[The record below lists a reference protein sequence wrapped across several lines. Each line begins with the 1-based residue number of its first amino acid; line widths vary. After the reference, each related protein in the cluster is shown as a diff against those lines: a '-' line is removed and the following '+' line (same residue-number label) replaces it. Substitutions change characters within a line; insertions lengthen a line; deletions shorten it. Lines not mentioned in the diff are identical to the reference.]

1 MLKLKL
7 YLILI
12 QSFAYTL
19 KINPKTLRYNSLNFS
34 LKGFHARFIRICY
47 PPPPQSAI
55 KHRTPNNEEIELPT
69 HITSNL
75 KKELRDYQKQAIY
88 SYLEKRQ
95 FNPTQKHFMF
105 EMATGSGKTLVM
117 AGLILECYKQGY
129 QNFIFFVNSASILEK
144 TKLNFIDSASS
155 KYLFSENINI
165 NDENTEIKSINNLNE
180 SHNNAINIYFSTIQG
195 LFSLFTRAKENAI
208 TLEDL
213 KDQKLVFLAD
223 EAHHLNTE
231 TKKKLNDSE
240 ASEKRNWESVVKLA
254 LEQNK
259 DNLLLEFSATI
270 PNEKSVK
277 EKYENLK
284 AFTYTLKEF
293 SEDKFCKNIYSLS
306 YENKELE
313 TRFLGACVSSLYKEL
328 LAQHHNIENF
338 KPCILFK
345 SERIE
350 ESRKNQERFN
360 TFLENLNPLDLENFF
375 NHSRN
380 AFFKAA
386 KSFFDEKNYAPNLV
400 ALLQNKFKES
410 VQINTNNE
418 KELEKGMLLL
428 NSLED
433 RDNPKRV
440 IFSVDKLN
448 EGWDVLNLFDIVRL
462 KNKANQKDTIK
473 DAQLIGRGARYYPFS
488 YNDFKPS
495 CIEFYQRKFDLFNP
509 LSALERLDYHAI
521 YDSEFIAKL
530 KKELQELGLGFIE
543 KEKEKT
549 TIPLTPTKRF
559 KCYYASN
566 TKDKKK
572 NLFNMDYSDPV
583 EVKLKSLHVP
593 LFAFGVREKKVD
605 FKEENKGDRT
615 YYMTHAL
622 NKIPLNYF
630 LKALNLKNLDFKT
643 LKKAFKKHAF
653 NNKVGFIEQYI
664 SPLKTNFHK
673 NQKFDDNKTLLK
685 LAVYVIENLK
695 DTLLKEQNEP
705 SVSALELK
713 EFETHNKSLSTSEW
727 EKDVPPYEWL
737 LFKDMRK
744 LDSDLEREF
753 LGFIND
759 HKELLNKKFKEW
771 CVLRNDHFTELKVF
785 CNIEGPFY
793 AQGFEPDFILFAQTH
808 EDGFLGFTCYMEA
821 KGEHLEPSNAWKKEF
836 LGMLENATLKS
847 HNKKL
852 HLKGLPFFTLHNRE
866 VNDEFQT
873 AFHQTFKDKEC

>member
-1 MLKLKL
+1 
-7 YLILI
+7 
-12 QSFAYTL
+12 
-19 KINPKTLRYNSLNFS
+19 
-34 LKGFHARFIRICY
+34 
-47 PPPPQSAI
+47 
-55 KHRTPNNEEIELPT
+55 
-69 HITSNL
+69 
-75 KKELRDYQKQAIY
+75 
-88 SYLEKRQ
+88 
-95 FNPTQKHFMF
+95 MF

-129 QNFIFFVNSASILEK
+129 QNFIFFVNSTSILEK
-144 TKLNFIDSASS
+144 TKLNFTDSVSS

-180 SHNNAINIYFSTIQG
+180 SHENAINIYFSTIQG
-195 LFSLFTRAKENAI
+195 LFSLFTKAKENAI

-240 ASEKRNWESVVKLA
+240 ASEKCSWESVVKLA
-254 LEQNK
+254 PEQNK

-277 EKYENLK
+277 DKYENLK
-284 AFTYTLKEF
+284 VITYTLKEF

-350 ESRKNQERFN
+350 DSKENQERFN
-360 TFLENLNPLDLENFF
+360 AFLDNLSPLDLENFF
-375 NHSRN
+375 NDSRN
-380 AFFKAA
+380 AFFKDA
-386 KSFFDEKNYAPNLV
+386 KNFFDKNNYTPNLT
-400 ALLQNKFKES
+400 AFLQTKFKKS
-410 VQINTNNE
+410 TQINTNNE

-440 IFSVDKLN
+440 VFSVDKLN

-462 KNKANQKDTIK
+462 KNKASRKDTTK
-473 DAQLIGRGARYYPFS
+473 EAQLIGRGARYYPFG

-495 CIEFYQRKFDLFNP
+495 RIEFYQRKFDFSNP
-509 LSALERLDYHAI
+509 LSALERLDYHAV
-521 YDSEFIAKL
+521 YDSEFIVQL
-530 KKELQELGLGFIE
+530 KKELQDLGLGLI
-543 KEKEKT
+543 EKEKT

-566 TKDKKK
+566 TKDKNK
-572 NLFNMDYSDPV
+572 NLFNKDYTDPV
-583 EVKLKSLHVP
+583 KVKLQSLHVP
-593 LFAFGVREKKVD
+593 LFGFIVREKKVD
-605 FKEENKGDRT
+605 FKEENKGDTT
-615 YYMTHAL
+615 YYIPHTL
-622 NKIPLNYF
+622 DKIPINYF

-653 NNKVGFIEQYI
+653 NNKVEFIKEYI
-664 SPLKTNFHK
+664 FPLKTNFHK
-673 NQKFDDNKTLLK
+673 NQKFDNNKTLLE
-685 LAVYVIENLK
+685 LAVHIIENLK
-695 DTLLKEQNEP
+695 DTLLKEQDKY
-705 SVSALELK
+705 SVSELELK
-713 EFETHNKSLSTSEW
+713 EFETHNRSLSANEL
-727 EKDVPPYEWL
+727 EKDIPSYEWL

-744 LDSDLEREF
+744 LDSDLERDF
-753 LGFIND
+753 LDFIND
-759 HKELLNKKFKEW
+759 NKEVLDKKFKEW

-785 CNIEGPFY
+785 CNIEDSPFY

-808 EDGFLGFTCYMEA
+808 SDEFLGFTCYMEA
-821 KGEHLEPSNAWKKEF
+821 KGEHLEHFSTWKEEF
-836 LGMLENATLKS
+836 LKMLENAELKS
-847 HNKKL
+847 RNKKL
-852 HLKGLPFFTLHNRE
+852 DLKGLPFFTLHNGVVGV
-866 VNDEFQT
+866 VNEKFYT
-873 AFHQTFKDKEC
+873 AFNQIFED

>member
-1 MLKLKL
+1 MKD
-7 YLILI
+7 
-12 QSFAYTL
+12 
-19 KINPKTLRYNSLNFS
+19 
-34 LKGFHARFIRICY
+34 HA
-47 PPPPQSAI
+47 
-55 KHRTPNNEEIELPT
+55 PNNAPNNKEIDLPT

-88 SYLEKRQ
+88 NYLEKRQ
-95 FNPTQKHFMF
+95 SNPTQKHFMF

-129 QNFIFFVNSASILEK
+129 QNFIFFVNSVSILEK
-144 TKLNFIDSASS
+144 TKLNFTDSASS

-165 NDENTEIKSINNLNE
+165 NDENIEIKSINNLNE

-231 TKKKLNDSE
+231 TKKKLSDAES
-240 ASEKRNWESVVKLA
+240 SEKRNWESVVKLA

-270 PNEKSVK
+270 PKEKSVK
-277 EKYENLK
+277 DKYENLK
-284 AFTYTLKEF
+284 VVTYTLKEF

-350 ESRKNQERFN
+350 ESKKNQERFN
-360 TFLENLNPLDLENFF
+360 AFLENLSPLDLENFF
-375 NHSRN
+375 NYSRN
-380 AFFKAA
+380 AFFKDA
-386 KSFFDEKNYAPNLV
+386 KNFFDERNYTPNLV
-400 ALLQNKFKES
+400 AFLQTKFKKS
-410 VQINTNNE
+410 AQINTNNE

-462 KNKANQKDTIK
+462 KNKASQKDTTK

-488 YNDFKPS
+488 YKDFKPS
-495 CIEFYQRKFDLFNP
+495 RIEFYQRKFDLFNP
-509 LSALERLDYHAI
+509 LSALERLDYHAV

-530 KKELQELGLGFIE
+530 NNELQDLGLGFVNE
-543 KEKEKT
+543 KQ

-566 TKDKKK
+566 KREKNN
-572 NLFNMDYSDPV
+572 NLFNKDYSDPV
-583 EVKLKSLHVP
+583 EATLKSLHVP
-593 LFAFGVREKKVD
+593 LFGFNVREKKVD
-605 FKEENKGDRT
+605 FKEENKGDKT
-615 YYMTHAL
+615 YYIPHTL
-622 NKIPLNYF
+622 DKIPINYF

-653 NNKVGFIEQYI
+653 NNKVGFIERYI
-664 SPLKTNFHK
+664 SSLKTNFHK
-673 NQKFDDNKTLLK
+673 NQKFDDNEILLK
-685 LAVYVIENLK
+685 LAVYIIGNLK
-695 DTLLKEQNEP
+695 DTLLKEQDKYE
-705 SVSALELK
+705 VSALELK
-713 EFETHNKSLSTSEW
+713 EFETHNKSLSASEW
-727 EKDVPPYEWL
+727 EKDIPFYEWL

-744 LDSDLEREF
+744 LDSDLERKF
-753 LGFIND
+753 LVFIND
-759 HKELLNKKFKEW
+759 HKEVLDKKFKEW
-771 CVLRNDHFTELKVF
+771 CVLRNDHFAELKIF
-785 CNIEGPFY
+785 CDIEGPFY

-808 EDGFLGFTCYMEA
+808 EDEFLGFTCYMEA
-821 KGEHLEPSNAWKKEF
+821 KGEHLEPSSAWKKEF
-836 LGMLENATLKS
+836 LEMLENATLKS

-852 HLKGLPFFTLHNRE
+852 HLKGLPFFTLHNKG
-866 VNDEFQT
+866 VNSEFAT
-873 AFHQTFKDKEC
+873 AFNQIF

>member
-1 MLKLKL
+1 
-7 YLILI
+7 
-12 QSFAYTL
+12 
-19 KINPKTLRYNSLNFS
+19 
-34 LKGFHARFIRICY
+34 
-47 PPPPQSAI
+47 
-55 KHRTPNNEEIELPT
+55 
-69 HITSNL
+69 
-75 KKELRDYQKQAIY
+75 
-88 SYLEKRQ
+88 
-95 FNPTQKHFMF
+95 MF

-129 QNFIFFVNSASILEK
+129 QNFIFFVNSTSILEK

-155 KYLFSENINI
+155 KYLFSENIHI

-180 SHNNAINIYFSTIQG
+180 SHNGAINIYFSTIQG

-259 DNLLLEFSATI
+259 DNLLLEFS
-270 PNEKSVK
+270 
-277 EKYENLK
+277 
-284 AFTYTLKEF
+284 
-293 SEDKFCKNIYSLS
+293 EDKFCKNIYSLS

-350 ESRKNQERFN
+350 DSKENQERFN
-360 TFLENLNPLDLENFF
+360 AFLENLSPLDLENFF
-375 NHSRN
+375 NHSHN
-380 AFFKAA
+380 AFFKDA
-386 KSFFDEKNYAPNLV
+386 KNFFDKQHYTPNLT
-400 ALLQNKFKES
+400 AFLQTKFKKS
-410 VQINTNNE
+410 TQINTNNE
-418 KELEKGMLLL
+418 KELEKGMPLL

-433 RDNPKRV
+433 RENPKRV

-462 KNKANQKDTIK
+462 KNKANQKDITK

-495 CIEFYQRKFDLFNP
+495 YIEFYQRKFDFSNP
-509 LSALERLDYHAI
+509 LSALERLDYHAV

-530 KKELQELGLGFIE
+530 NNELQDLGLGFVNE
-543 KEKEKT
+543 KQ

-566 TKDKKK
+566 TKDKNK
-572 NLFNMDYSDPV
+572 NLFNKDYTDS
-583 EVKLKSLHVP
+583 VKAKLQSLHVP
-593 LFAFGVREKKVD
+593 LFGFIVREKKVD

-615 YYMTHAL
+615 YYIPHTL
-622 NKIPLNYF
+622 NKIPINYF

-643 LKKAFKKHAF
+643 LKKAFKKHPF

-664 SPLKTNFHK
+664 SHLKTNFHK
-673 NQKFDDNKTLLK
+673 NQKFDDNKILLK
-685 LAVYVIENLK
+685 LAVYIIENLK
-695 DTLLKEQNEP
+695 DTLLKEQDKYE
-705 SVSALELK
+705 VSALELK
-713 EFETHNKSLSTSEW
+713 EFETHNKSLSASEW
-727 EKDVPPYEWL
+727 EKDIPFYEWL

-753 LGFIND
+753 LVFIND
-759 HKELLNKKFKEW
+759 RKEVLDRKFKEW

-785 CNIEGPFY
+785 CDIEGPYY

-808 EDGFLGFTCYMEA
+808 SDEFLGFTCYMEA

-836 LGMLENATLKS
+836 LEMLENAMLKS

-852 HLKGLPFFTLHNRE
+852 HLKGLPFFTLHNNKA
-866 VNDEFQT
+866 VNGEFAT
-873 AFHQTFKDKEC
+873 AFDQIFKD

>member
-1 MLKLKL
+1 
-7 YLILI
+7 
-12 QSFAYTL
+12 
-19 KINPKTLRYNSLNFS
+19 
-34 LKGFHARFIRICY
+34 
-47 PPPPQSAI
+47 AI
-55 KHRTPNNEEIELPT
+55 KHHAPNNAPNNEEIELPT

-75 KKELRDYQKQAIY
+75 KKELRDYQKQAIDN
-88 SYLEKRQ
+88 YLEKRQ
-95 FNPTQKHFMF
+95 SHPTQKHFMF

-129 QNFIFFVNSASILEK
+129 QNFIFFVNSTSILEK
-144 TKLNFIDSASS
+144 TKLNFTDSVSS

-165 NDENTEIKSINNLNE
+165 NDKNIEIKSINNLNE
-180 SHNNAINIYFSTIQG
+180 SHNGAINIYFSTIQG

-240 ASEKRNWESVVKLA
+240 ASEKCNWESVVKLA

-270 PNEKSVK
+270 PKEKSVE
-277 EKYENLK
+277 EKYKNLK
-284 AFTYTLKEF
+284 VATYTLKEF

-350 ESRKNQERFN
+350 DSKENQERFN
-360 TFLENLNPLDLENFF
+360 AFLENLSPLDLENFF
-375 NHSRN
+375 NYSRN
-380 AFFKAA
+380 AFFKDA
-386 KSFFDEKNYAPNLV
+386 KNFFDKQKYTPNLV
-400 ALLQNKFKES
+400 AFLQTKFKKS
-410 VQINTNNE
+410 TQINTNNE

-440 IFSVDKLN
+440 IFSVNKLN

-462 KNKANQKDTIK
+462 KNKASQKDTIK

-495 CIEFYQRKFDLFNP
+495 RIEFYQRKFDFSNP
-509 LSALERLDYHAI
+509 LSALERLDYHAV
-521 YDSEFIAKL
+521 YDSEFIAQL
-530 KKELQELGLGFIE
+530 KEELQNSGLGFVDE
-543 KEKEKT
+543 KQ

-566 TKDKKK
+566 KREKNN
-572 NLFNMDYSDPV
+572 NLFNKDYSGPV
-583 EVKLKSLHVP
+583 EATLKSLHVP
-593 LFAFGVREKKVD
+593 LFAFNVREKKVD
-605 FKEENKGDRT
+605 FKEENKGDTT
-615 YYMTHAL
+615 YYIPHTL
-622 NKIPLNYF
+622 DKIPINYF

-653 NNKVGFIEQYI
+653 NNKVEFIKQYI

-673 NQKFDDNKTLLK
+673 NQKFDNNEILLK
-685 LAVYVIENLK
+685 LAVYIIENLK
-695 DTLLKEQNEP
+695 DTLLKEQDKYE
-705 SVSALELK
+705 VSALELK
-713 EFETHNKSLSTSEW
+713 EFETHNKSLSASEW
-727 EKDVPPYEWL
+727 EKDIPFYEWL

-753 LGFIND
+753 LDFINKN
-759 HKELLNKKFKEW
+759 KELLDKKFKEW
-771 CVLRNDHFTELKVF
+771 CVLRNDHFAELKVF

-808 EDGFLGFTCYMEA
+808 EDEFLGFTCYMEA

-836 LGMLENATLKS
+836 LEMLENATLKS
-847 HNKKL
+847 YNKKL
-852 HLKGLPFFTLHNRE
+852 HLKGLPFFTLHNRV
-866 VNDEFQT
+866 VNGDFET

>member
-1 MLKLKL
+1 M
-7 YLILI
+7 
-12 QSFAYTL
+12 TG
-19 KINPKTLRYNSLNFS
+19 NLR
-34 LKGFHARFIRICY
+34 
-47 PPPPQSAI
+47 
-55 KHRTPNNEEIELPT
+55 
-69 HITSNL
+69 
-75 KKELRDYQKQAIY
+75 KELRDYQKKAIY
-88 SYLEKRQ
+88 NYLEKRQ
-95 FNPTQKHFMF
+95 SHPTQKHFMF

-129 QNFIFFVNSASILEK
+129 QNFIFFVNSTSILEK
-144 TKLNFIDSASS
+144 TKLNFTDSASS

-180 SHNNAINIYFSTIQG
+180 SHNSAINIYFSTIQG
-195 LFSLFTRAKENAI
+195 LFSLFTKAKENAI

-231 TKKKLNDSE
+231 TKKKLNDNE

-270 PNEKSVK
+270 PKEKSVE
-277 EKYENLK
+277 EKYKNLK
-284 AFTYTLKEF
+284 VATYTLKEF

-350 ESRKNQERFN
+350 ESKKNQERFN
-360 TFLENLNPLDLENFF
+360 AFLENLSPLDLENFF
-375 NHSRN
+375 HYSRN

-386 KSFFDEKNYAPNLV
+386 KNFFDKQKYTPNLV
-400 ALLQNKFKES
+400 AFLQTKFKKS
-410 VQINTNNE
+410 TQINTNNE
-418 KELEKGMLLL
+418 KELEKSMLLL

-462 KNKANQKDTIK
+462 KNKASQKDTTK

-488 YNDFKPS
+488 YNDSKPS
-495 CIEFYQRKFDLFNP
+495 CIEFYQRKFDLSNP
-509 LSALERLDYHAI
+509 LSSLERLDYHAI

-530 KKELQELGLGFIE
+530 KEELRELGLEFI
-543 KEKEKT
+543 EKEKT

-566 TKDKKK
+566 TKDKNK
-572 NLFNMDYSDPV
+572 NLFNKDYTNPV
-583 EVKLKSLHVP
+583 IVTLQSLHVP
-593 LFAFGVREKKVD
+593 LFGFIVREKKVD
-605 FKEENKGDRT
+605 FKEENKGDTT
-615 YYMTHAL
+615 YFKPHTL
-622 NKIPLNYF
+622 NKIPINYF

-653 NNKVGFIEQYI
+653 NNKVEFIKEYI

-673 NQKFDDNKTLLK
+673 SQKFDNNEILLK
-685 LAVYVIENLK
+685 LAVYIIGNLK
-695 DTLLKEQNEP
+695 DTLLKEQDKP

-713 EFETHNKSLSTSEW
+713 EFETHNKSLSASEW
-727 EKDVPPYEWL
+727 EKNIPFYEWL

-744 LDSDLEREF
+744 LDSDLERKF

-759 HKELLNKKFKEW
+759 HKEVLDKKFKEW
-771 CVLRNDHFTELKVF
+771 CVLRNDHFAELKVF
-785 CNIEGPFY
+785 CNIEDSPYY

-808 EDGFLGFTCYMEA
+808 SDEFLGFTCYMEA
-821 KGEHLEPSNAWKKEF
+821 KGEHLEPSNAWKEEF
-836 LGMLENATLKS
+836 LEMLENADLKS
-847 HNKKL
+847 RNKKL
-852 HLKGLPFFTLHNRE
+852 HLKGLPFFTFTNNNRTL
-866 VNDEFQT
+866 NAEFVE

>member
-1 MLKLKL
+1 MHSRL
-7 YLILI
+7 
-12 QSFAYTL
+12 
-19 KINPKTLRYNSLNFS
+19 
-34 LKGFHARFIRICY
+34 
-47 PPPPQSAI
+47 PPPQSA
-55 KHRTPNNEEIELPT
+55 KKSHTPNNTPNHGGIELPT

-75 KKELRDYQKQAIY
+75 KKELRDYQKKAIRH
-88 SYLEKRQ
+88 YLERRQ
-95 FNPTQKHFMF
+95 SNPTQKHFMF

-129 QNFIFFVNSASILEK
+129 QNFIFFVNSTSILEK
-144 TKLNFIDSASS
+144 TKLNFTDSVSS

-165 NDENTEIKSINNLNE
+165 NDENTEIKSINNLSE

-195 LFSLFTRAKENAI
+195 LFSLFTKAKENAI

-231 TKKKLNDSE
+231 TKKKLSGAE
-240 ASEKRNWESVVKLA
+240 FSEKRNWESVVKLA

-277 EKYENLK
+277 DKYENLK
-284 AFTYTLKEF
+284 VITYTLKEF

-350 ESRKNQERFN
+350 DSKQNQEHFN
-360 TFLENLNPLDLENFF
+360 AFLDNLSPSDLENFF
-375 NHSRN
+375 NDSRN

-386 KSFFDEKNYAPNLV
+386 KNFFDKQNYTANLV
-400 ALLQNKFKES
+400 EFLQTKFKKS
-410 VQINTNNE
+410 TQINTNNE

-433 RDNPKRV
+433 RDNSKRV
-440 IFSVDKLN
+440 VFSVDKLN

-462 KNKANQKDTIK
+462 KNKASQKDTTK
-473 DAQLIGRGARYYPFS
+473 EAQLIGRGARYYPFS

-495 CIEFYQRKFDLFNP
+495 RIEFYQRKFDLFNP

-521 YDSEFIAKL
+521 YDSEFITQLNNDL
-530 KKELQELGLGFIE
+530 KKIGLGFVNE
-543 KEKEKT
+543 NKEKQ

-566 TKDKKK
+566 TKDKNK
-572 NLFNMDYSDPV
+572 NLFNKDYTDPIK
-583 EVKLKSLHVP
+583 VKLQSLHVP
-593 LFAFGVREKKVD
+593 LFGFIVHEKKVD
-605 FKEENKGDRT
+605 FKEENKSDKT
-615 YYMTHAL
+615 YYKPHTL
-622 NKIPLNYF
+622 DKIPINYF

-673 NQKFDDNKTLLK
+673 NQKFDDNKILLK
-685 LAVYVIENLK
+685 LAVYIIENLK
-695 DTLLKEQNEP
+695 DTLLKEQDKY
-705 SVSALELK
+705 SVSELELK
-713 EFETHNKSLSTSEW
+713 EFETHNKSLSASEL
-727 EKDVPPYEWL
+727 EKNIPSYEWL

-744 LDSDLEREF
+744 LDSELERAF
-753 LGFIND
+753 LNFINN
-759 HKELLNKKFKEW
+759 HKEVLDKKFKEW

-785 CNIEGPFY
+785 CGIKDSPYY

-808 EDGFLGFTCYMEA
+808 SDEFLGFTCYMEA

-836 LGMLENATLKS
+836 LEMLENADLKS
-847 HNKKL
+847 RNKKL
-852 HLKGLPFFTLHNRE
+852 DLKGLPFFTLNNSV
-866 VNDEFQT
+866 VNEKFNT
-873 AFHQTFKDKEC
+873 AFNQIFKDQEC

>member
-1 MLKLKL
+1 M
-7 YLILI
+7 
-12 QSFAYTL
+12 
-19 KINPKTLRYNSLNFS
+19 
-34 LKGFHARFIRICY
+34 
-47 PPPPQSAI
+47 
-55 KHRTPNNEEIELPT
+55 
-69 HITSNL
+69 TSNL
-75 KKELRDYQKQAIY
+75 KKELRDYQKQAIDN
-88 SYLEKRQ
+88 YLEKRQ
-95 FNPTQKHFMF
+95 FNPDQKHFMF

-129 QNFIFFVNSASILEK
+129 QNFIFFVNSTSILEK
-144 TKLNFIDSASS
+144 TKLNFTDSASS

-270 PNEKSVK
+270 PKEKSVE
-277 EKYENLK
+277 EKYKNLK

-350 ESRKNQERFN
+350 ESKKNQERFN
-360 TFLENLNPLDLENFF
+360 AFLEHLSPLDLENFF
-375 NHSRN
+375 HYSRN

-386 KSFFDEKNYAPNLV
+386 KNFFDEKNYTANLV
-400 ALLQNKFKES
+400 AFLQTKFKKS
-410 VQINTNNE
+410 TQINTNNE

-462 KNKANQKDTIK
+462 KNKASQKDTTK

-495 CIEFYQRKFDLFNP
+495 CIEFYQCKFDLANP
-509 LSALERLDYHAI
+509 LSALERLDYHAV

-530 KKELQELGLGFIE
+530 KKELQDLGLGLI
-543 KEKEKT
+543 EKEKT

-583 EVKLKSLHVP
+583 EATLQSLHVH
-593 LFAFGVREKKVD
+593 LFAFDVREKKVD

-615 YYMTHAL
+615 YYIPHTL
-622 NKIPLNYF
+622 DKIPLNYF

-653 NNKVGFIEQYI
+653 NNKVEFIERYV
-664 SPLKTNFHK
+664 SSLKTNFHK
-673 NQKFDDNKTLLK
+673 SQKFDDNEILLK
-685 LAVYVIENLK
+685 LAVYIIENLK
-695 DTLLKEQNEP
+695 NTLLKEQDKYD
-705 SVSALELK
+705 VSALELK
-713 EFETHNKSLSTSEW
+713 EFETHNKSLSASEW
-727 EKDVPPYEWL
+727 EKNIPPYEWL

-744 LDSDLEREF
+744 LDSDLERDF
-753 LGFIND
+753 LDFINKN
-759 HKELLNKKFKEW
+759 KELLDKKFKEW
-771 CVLRNDHFTELKVF
+771 CVLRNDHFAELKVF
-785 CNIEGPFY
+785 CNIENSPYY

-836 LGMLENATLKS
+836 LEMLENAALKS

-852 HLKGLPFFTLHNRE
+852 HLKGLPFFTFTNNNRRL
-866 VNDEFQT
+866 NAEFVE
-873 AFHQTFKDKEC
+873 AFDQIFKDKEC

>member
-1 MLKLKL
+1 M
-7 YLILI
+7 
-12 QSFAYTL
+12 
-19 KINPKTLRYNSLNFS
+19 
-34 LKGFHARFIRICY
+34 KGFHARFIHSRL

-55 KHRTPNNEEIELPT
+55 KDRTPNNAPNTPNNGGIELPT

-75 KKELRDYQKQAIY
+75 KNELRDYQKQAIHH
-88 SYLEKRQ
+88 YLEKRQ
-95 FNPTQKHFMF
+95 SNPTQKHFMF

-129 QNFIFFVNSASILEK
+129 QNFIFFVNSTSILEK

-155 KYLFSENINI
+155 KYLFSENIHI

-180 SHNNAINIYFSTIQG
+180 SHNGAINIYFSTIQG

-259 DNLLLEFSATI
+259 DNLLLEFS
-270 PNEKSVK
+270 
-277 EKYENLK
+277 
-284 AFTYTLKEF
+284 
-293 SEDKFCKNIYSLS
+293 EDKFCKNIYSLS

-350 ESRKNQERFN
+350 DSKENQERFN
-360 TFLENLNPLDLENFF
+360 AFLENLSPLDLENFF
-375 NHSRN
+375 NHSHN
-380 AFFKAA
+380 AFFKDA
-386 KSFFDEKNYAPNLV
+386 KNFFDKQHYTPNLT
-400 ALLQNKFKES
+400 AFLQTKFKKS
-410 VQINTNNE
+410 TQINTNNE
-418 KELEKGMLLL
+418 KELEKGMPLL

-433 RDNPKRV
+433 RENPKRV

-462 KNKANQKDTIK
+462 KNKANQKDITK

-495 CIEFYQRKFDLFNP
+495 YIEFYQRKFDFSNP
-509 LSALERLDYHAI
+509 LSALERLDYHAV

-530 KKELQELGLGFIE
+530 NNELQDLGLGFVNE
-543 KEKEKT
+543 KQ

-566 TKDKKK
+566 TKDKNK
-572 NLFNMDYSDPV
+572 NLFNKDYTDS
-583 EVKLKSLHVP
+583 VKAKLQSLHVP
-593 LFAFGVREKKVD
+593 LFGFIVREKKVD

-615 YYMTHAL
+615 YYIPHTL
-622 NKIPLNYF
+622 NKIPINYF

-643 LKKAFKKHAF
+643 LKKAFKKHPF

-664 SPLKTNFHK
+664 SHLKTNFHK
-673 NQKFDDNKTLLK
+673 NQKFDDNKILLK
-685 LAVYVIENLK
+685 LAVYIIENLK
-695 DTLLKEQNEP
+695 DTLLKEQDKYE
-705 SVSALELK
+705 VSALELK
-713 EFETHNKSLSTSEW
+713 EFETHNKSLSASEW
-727 EKDVPPYEWL
+727 EKDIPFYEWL

-753 LGFIND
+753 LVFIND
-759 HKELLNKKFKEW
+759 RKEVLDRKFKEW

-785 CNIEGPFY
+785 CDIEGPYY

-808 EDGFLGFTCYMEA
+808 SDEFLGFTCYMEA

-836 LGMLENATLKS
+836 LEMLENAMLKS

-852 HLKGLPFFTLHNRE
+852 HLKGLPFFTLHNNKA
-866 VNDEFQT
+866 VNGEFAT
-873 AFHQTFKDKEC
+873 AFDQIFKD

>member
-1 MLKLKL
+1 
-7 YLILI
+7 
-12 QSFAYTL
+12 
-19 KINPKTLRYNSLNFS
+19 
-34 LKGFHARFIRICY
+34 
-47 PPPPQSAI
+47 
-55 KHRTPNNEEIELPT
+55 
-69 HITSNL
+69 
-75 KKELRDYQKQAIY
+75 
-88 SYLEKRQ
+88 
-95 FNPTQKHFMF
+95 MF

-117 AGLILECYKQGY
+117 AALILECYKQGY
-129 QNFIFFVNSASILEK
+129 QNFIFFVNSTSILEK
-144 TKLNFIDSASS
+144 TKLNFTDSTSS

-180 SHNNAINIYFSTIQG
+180 SQTSAINIYFSTIQG
-195 LFSLFTRAKENAI
+195 LFSLFTKAKENAI
-208 TLEDL
+208 SIEDL

-231 TKKKLNDSE
+231 TKKKLNNAES
-240 ASEKRNWESVVKLA
+240 SEKHNWESVVKLA

-270 PNEKSVK
+270 PNEKSV
-277 EKYENLK
+277 EDKYKNLK
-284 AFTYTLKEF
+284 VITYPLKEF

-350 ESRKNQERFN
+350 NSIENQERFN
-360 TFLENLNPLDLENFF
+360 AFLENLSPLDLENFF

-380 AFFKAA
+380 AFFKDA
-386 KSFFDEKNYAPNLV
+386 KKFFDKQNYTPNL
-400 ALLQNKFKES
+400 AAFLQTKFQKS

-440 IFSVDKLN
+440 VFSVDKLN
-448 EGWDVLNLFDIVRL
+448 EGWDVLNLFDIIRL
-462 KNKANQKDTIK
+462 KNKANKKDTTK

-488 YNDFKPS
+488 YNGFKPN
-495 CIEFYQRKFDLFNP
+495 CIEFYQCKFELSNP

-521 YDSEFIAKL
+521 YDSEFIAEL
-530 KKELQELGLGFIE
+530 KKELQDLGLGLVE
-543 KEKEKT
+543 KQ

-566 TKDKKK
+566 TKNKNK
-572 NLFNMDYSDPV
+572 NLFNKDYTDHV
-583 EVKLKSLHVP
+583 KVKLQSLHVP

-605 FKEENKGDRT
+605 FKEENKGDTT
-615 YYMTHAL
+615 YYIPHTL
-622 NKIPLNYF
+622 DKIPINYF

-653 NNKVGFIEQYI
+653 NNKVGFIERYI
-664 SPLKTNFHK
+664 SSLKTNFHK
-673 NQKFDDNKTLLK
+673 NQKFDDNEILLK
-685 LAVYVIENLK
+685 LAVYIIENLK
-695 DTLLKEQNEP
+695 DTLLKEQDKYE
-705 SVSALELK
+705 VSELELK
-713 EFETHNKSLSTSEW
+713 EFETHNKSLSASEF
-727 EKDVPPYEWL
+727 EKDIPSYEWL

-744 LDSDLEREF
+744 LDSKLERAF
-753 LGFIND
+753 LNFIND
-759 HKELLNKKFKEW
+759 HREVLNKKFKEW
-771 CVLRNDHFTELKVF
+771 CVLRNDHFAELKVF
-785 CNIEGPFY
+785 CNIEDSPYY

-808 EDGFLGFTCYMEA
+808 EDEFLGFTCYMEA

-836 LGMLENATLKS
+836 LEMLENATLKS

-852 HLKGLPFFTLHNRE
+852 HLKGLPFFTLHNGV
-866 VNDEFQT
+866 VNGEFAT
-873 AFHQTFKDKEC
+873 AFNQTFEDSKC

>member
-1 MLKLKL
+1 MHPFKV
-7 YLILI
+7 
-12 QSFAYTL
+12 T
-19 KINPKTLRYNSLNFS
+19 
-34 LKGFHARFIRICY
+34 
-47 PPPPQSAI
+47 PPPQSAI
-55 KHRTPNNEEIELPT
+55 KHHAPNNAPNNEEIELPT

-75 KKELRDYQKQAIY
+75 KKELRDYQKQAIDN
-88 SYLEKRQ
+88 YLEKRQ
-95 FNPTQKHFMF
+95 SHPTQKHFMF

-129 QNFIFFVNSASILEK
+129 QNFIFFVNSTSILEK
-144 TKLNFIDSASS
+144 TKLNFTDSVSS

-165 NDENTEIKSINNLNE
+165 NDKNIEIKSINNLNE
-180 SHNNAINIYFSTIQG
+180 SHNGAINIYFSTIQG

-240 ASEKRNWESVVKLA
+240 ASEKCNWESVVKLA

-270 PNEKSVK
+270 PKEKSVE
-277 EKYENLK
+277 EKYKNLK
-284 AFTYTLKEF
+284 VATYTLKEF

-350 ESRKNQERFN
+350 DSKENQERFN
-360 TFLENLNPLDLENFF
+360 AFLENLSPLDLENFF
-375 NHSRN
+375 NYSRN
-380 AFFKAA
+380 AFFKDA
-386 KSFFDEKNYAPNLV
+386 KNFFDKQKYTPNLV
-400 ALLQNKFKES
+400 AFLQTKFKKS
-410 VQINTNNE
+410 TQINTNNE

-440 IFSVDKLN
+440 IFSVNKLN

-462 KNKANQKDTIK
+462 KNKASQKDTIK

-495 CIEFYQRKFDLFNP
+495 RIEFYQRKFDFSNP
-509 LSALERLDYHAI
+509 LSALERLDYHAV
-521 YDSEFIAKL
+521 YDSEFIAQL
-530 KKELQELGLGFIE
+530 KEELQNSGLGFVDE
-543 KEKEKT
+543 KQ

-566 TKDKKK
+566 KREKNN
-572 NLFNMDYSDPV
+572 NLFNKDYSGPV
-583 EVKLKSLHVP
+583 EATLKSLHVP
-593 LFAFGVREKKVD
+593 LFAFNVREKKVD
-605 FKEENKGDRT
+605 FKEENKGDTT
-615 YYMTHAL
+615 YYIPHTL
-622 NKIPLNYF
+622 DKIPINYF

-653 NNKVGFIEQYI
+653 NNKVEFIKQYI

-673 NQKFDDNKTLLK
+673 NQKFDNNEILLK
-685 LAVYVIENLK
+685 LAVYIIENLK
-695 DTLLKEQNEP
+695 DTLLKEQDKYE
-705 SVSALELK
+705 VSALELK
-713 EFETHNKSLSTSEW
+713 EFETHNKSLSASEW
-727 EKDVPPYEWL
+727 EKDIPFYEWL

-753 LGFIND
+753 LDFINKN
-759 HKELLNKKFKEW
+759 KELLDKKFKEW
-771 CVLRNDHFTELKVF
+771 CVLRNDHFAELKVF

-808 EDGFLGFTCYMEA
+808 EDEFLGFTCYMEA

-836 LGMLENATLKS
+836 LEMLENATLKS
-847 HNKKL
+847 YNKKL
-852 HLKGLPFFTLHNRE
+852 HLKGLPFFTLHNRV
-866 VNDEFQT
+866 VNGDFET

>member
-1 MLKLKL
+1 MKNH
-7 YLILI
+7 
-12 QSFAYTL
+12 A
-19 KINPKTLRYNSLNFS
+19 LNNAPNN
-34 LKGFHARFIRICY
+34 KE
-47 PPPPQSAI
+47 
-55 KHRTPNNEEIELPT
+55 NNEEIDLPT

-88 SYLEKRQ
+88 NYLEKRQ
-95 FNPTQKHFMF
+95 SHPTQKHFMF

-117 AGLILECYKQGY
+117 AALILECYKQGY
-129 QNFIFFVNSASILEK
+129 QNFIFFVNSTSILEK
-144 TKLNFIDSASS
+144 TKLNFTDSASS

-195 LFSLFTRAKENAI
+195 LFSLFTKAKENAI

-270 PNEKSVK
+270 PKEKSVE
-277 EKYENLK
+277 EKYKNLK
-284 AFTYTLKEF
+284 VVTYTLKEF

-350 ESRKNQERFN
+350 DSKENQERFN
-360 TFLENLNPLDLENFF
+360 AFLENLSPLDLENFF
-375 NHSRN
+375 HYSRN

-386 KSFFDEKNYAPNLV
+386 KNFFDKQNYTPNLV
-400 ALLQNKFKES
+400 AFLQTKFKKS
-410 VQINTNNE
+410 TQINTNNE

-428 NSLED
+428 NSLEEI
-433 RDNPKRV
+433 DNPKRV

-462 KNKANQKDTIK
+462 KNKASQKDTIK

-495 CIEFYQRKFDLFNP
+495 RIEFYQRKFDFSNP
-509 LSALERLDYHAI
+509 LSALERLDYHAV
-521 YDSEFIAKL
+521 YDSELIAKL
-530 KKELQELGLGFIE
+530 NNELQDLGLGFVNE
-543 KEKEKT
+543 KQ

-566 TKDKKK
+566 KREKNN
-572 NLFNMDYSDPV
+572 NLFNKDYTDPV
-583 EVKLKSLHVP
+583 KVKLQSLHVP
-593 LFAFGVREKKVD
+593 LFAFSVREKKMD
-605 FKEENKGDRT
+605 FKEENKGDTT
-615 YYMTHAL
+615 YYIPHTL
-622 NKIPLNYF
+622 DEIPLNYF

-653 NNKVGFIEQYI
+653 NNKVEFIERYV
-664 SPLKTNFHK
+664 SSLKTNFHK
-673 NQKFDDNKTLLK
+673 SQKFDDNKILLK
-685 LAVYVIENLK
+685 LAVYIIENLK
-695 DTLLKEQNEP
+695 DTLLKEQDKYE
-705 SVSALELK
+705 VSALELK
-713 EFETHNKSLSTSEW
+713 EFETHNKSLSASEW
-727 EKDVPPYEWL
+727 EKNIPFYEWL

-744 LDSDLEREF
+744 LDSDLERKF
-753 LGFIND
+753 LDFINKN
-759 HKELLNKKFKEW
+759 KEILDKKFKEW
-771 CVLRNDHFTELKVF
+771 CVLRNDHFAELKIF
-785 CNIEGPFY
+785 CDIENSPFY

-808 EDGFLGFTCYMEA
+808 SDEFLGFTCYMEA
-821 KGEHLEPSNAWKKEF
+821 KGEHLEPSNAWKEEF
-836 LGMLENATLKS
+836 LEMLENAALKS

-852 HLKGLPFFTLHNRE
+852 DLKGLPFFTFTNNNRTP
-866 VNDEFQT
+866 NAEFVE
-873 AFHQTFKDKEC
+873 AFHQTFKDKE

>member
-1 MLKLKL
+1 MR
-7 YLILI
+7 
-12 QSFAYTL
+12 T
-19 KINPKTLRYNSLNFS
+19 
-34 LKGFHARFIRICY
+34 CY
-47 PPPPQSAI
+47 PPPHQSAI
-55 KHRTPNNEEIELPT
+55 KDRTPNSTPNNAPNDKEIELPT
-69 HITSNL
+69 HITNNL
-75 KKELRDYQKQAIY
+75 KKELRDYQKQAIDN
-88 SYLEKRQ
+88 YLEKRQ

-129 QNFIFFVNSASILEK
+129 QNFIFFVNSVSILEK
-144 TKLNFIDSASS
+144 TKLNFTDSVSS

-165 NDENTEIKSINNLNE
+165 NDENIEIKSINNLNE

-240 ASEKRNWESVVKLA
+240 VSEKRNWESVVKLA

-277 EKYENLK
+277 DKYENLK
-284 AFTYTLKEF
+284 VVTYTLKEF

-350 ESRKNQERFN
+350 DSKKNQERFN
-360 TFLENLNPLDLENFF
+360 TFLENLSPLDLENFF
-375 NHSRN
+375 HYSRN

-386 KSFFDEKNYAPNLV
+386 KNFFDKQKYTPNLV
-400 ALLQNKFKES
+400 AFLQTKFKKS
-410 VQINTNNE
+410 TQINTNNE

-462 KNKANQKDTIK
+462 KNKASQKDTIK

-495 CIEFYQRKFDLFNP
+495 RIEFYQRKFDLFNP
-509 LSALERLDYHAI
+509 LSSLERLDYHAI

-530 KKELQELGLGFIE
+530 NEKLQISGLGFVDE
-543 KEKEKT
+543 KR

-572 NLFNMDYSDPV
+572 NLFNTDYTDSV
-583 EVKLKSLHVP
+583 EAKLQSLHVP
-593 LFAFGVREKKVD
+593 LFAFNVREKQVD

-615 YYMTHAL
+615 YYMPYTL
-622 NKIPLNYF
+622 DKIPLNYF

-673 NQKFDDNKTLLK
+673 NQKFDDNEILLK
-685 LAVYVIENLK
+685 LAVYIIENLK
-695 DTLLKEQNEP
+695 DTLLKEQDKYD
-705 SVSALELK
+705 VSALELK

-727 EKDVPPYEWL
+727 EKNIPPYEWL

-744 LDSDLEREF
+744 LDSDLERDF
-753 LGFIND
+753 LDFINNN
-759 HKELLNKKFKEW
+759 KELLDKKFKEW
-771 CVLRNDHFTELKVF
+771 CVLRNDHFAELKVF
-785 CNIEGPFY
+785 CNIKGPFY

-808 EDGFLGFTCYMEA
+808 SDEFLGFTCYMEA
-821 KGEHLEPSNAWKKEF
+821 KGEHLEPSNAWKEEF
-836 LGMLENATLKS
+836 LEMLENAVLKS

-852 HLKGLPFFTLHNRE
+852 HLKGLPFFTLHNSV
-866 VNDEFQT
+866 VNGDFQT
-873 AFHQTFKDKEC
+873 AFDQIFKDTKC

>member
-1 MLKLKL
+1 MH
-7 YLILI
+7 
-12 QSFAYTL
+12 
-19 KINPKTLRYNSLNFS
+19 S
-34 LKGFHARFIRICY
+34 LKVT
-47 PPPPQSAI
+47 PPQSAI
-55 KHRTPNNEEIELPT
+55 KNHALNNAPSNGEIELPT

-75 KKELRDYQKQAIY
+75 KKELRDYQKKAVY
-88 SYLEKRQ
+88 NYLEKRQ
-95 FNPTQKHFMF
+95 SNPTQKHFMF

-117 AGLILECYKQGY
+117 AALILECYKQGY
-129 QNFIFFVNSASILEK
+129 QNFIFFVNSTSILEK
-144 TKLNFIDSASS
+144 TKLNFTDSTSS

-180 SHNNAINIYFSTIQG
+180 SHNGAINIYFSTIQG
-195 LFSLFTRAKENAI
+195 LFSLFTKAKENAI

-270 PNEKSVK
+270 PKEKSVE
-277 EKYENLK
+277 EKYKNLK
-284 AFTYTLKEF
+284 VITYTLKEF

-350 ESRKNQERFN
+350 ESKKNQERFN
-360 TFLENLNPLDLENFF
+360 AFLENLSPLDLENFF
-375 NHSRN
+375 HYSRN
-380 AFFKAA
+380 AFFKDA
-386 KSFFDEKNYAPNLV
+386 KNFFDKQHYTPNLT
-400 ALLQNKFKES
+400 ALLQTKFKKS
-410 VQINTNNE
+410 TQINTNNE

-495 CIEFYQRKFDLFNP
+495 HIEFYQRKFDLSNP
-509 LSALERLDYHAI
+509 LSTLERLDYHAI
-521 YDSEFIAKL
+521 YNSEFIAQL
-530 KKELQELGLGFIE
+530 NNELQDLGLGFV
-543 KEKEKT
+543 KEKQ

-566 TKDKKK
+566 TKDKNK
-572 NLFNMDYSDPV
+572 NLFNKDYTDPV
-583 EVKLKSLHVP
+583 KVKLQSLHVP
-593 LFAFGVREKKVD
+593 LNGFNVREKKVD
-605 FKEENKGDRT
+605 FKEENKGDTT
-615 YYMTHAL
+615 YFKPHTL
-622 NKIPLNYF
+622 NKIPINYF

-643 LKKAFKKHAF
+643 LKKAFKKHPF
-653 NNKVGFIEQYI
+653 NNKVEFIERYI
-664 SPLKTNFHK
+664 SHLKTNFHK
-673 NQKFDDNKTLLK
+673 DQKFDDNKILLK
-685 LAVYVIENLK
+685 LAVYIIENLK
-695 DTLLKEQNEP
+695 DTLLKEQDKYE
-705 SVSALELK
+705 VSALELK
-713 EFETHNKSLSTSEW
+713 EFETHNKSLSASEL
-727 EKDVPPYEWL
+727 EKDIPFYEWL

-744 LDSDLEREF
+744 LDSDLERDF
-753 LGFIND
+753 LDFIND
-759 HKELLNKKFKEW
+759 HKEVLDKKFKEW
-771 CVLRNDHFTELKVF
+771 CVLRNDHFAELKVF
-785 CNIEGPFY
+785 CNIENSPYY

-808 EDGFLGFTCYMEA
+808 SDEFLGFTCYMEA

-836 LGMLENATLKS
+836 LEMLENADLKS
-847 HNKKL
+847 RNKKL
-852 HLKGLPFFTLHNRE
+852 DLKGLPFFMLNNKV
-866 VNDEFQT
+866 VNEKFNT
-873 AFHQTFKDKEC
+873 AFNQIFKDKEC

>member
-1 MLKLKL
+1 M
-7 YLILI
+7 
-12 QSFAYTL
+12 
-19 KINPKTLRYNSLNFS
+19 
-34 LKGFHARFIRICY
+34 
-47 PPPPQSAI
+47 
-55 KHRTPNNEEIELPT
+55 PNNAPNNGEIELPT

-75 KKELRDYQKQAIY
+75 KKELRNYQKQAIHN
-88 SYLEKRQ
+88 YLEKRQ
-95 FNPTQKHFMF
+95 SNPFQKHFMF

-129 QNFIFFVNSASILEK
+129 QNFIFFVNSTSILEK
-144 TKLNFIDSASS
+144 TKLNFTDSASS

-180 SHNNAINIYFSTIQG
+180 SQTSAINIYFSTIQG
-195 LFSLFTRAKENAI
+195 LFSLFTKAKENAI
-208 TLEDL
+208 SIEDL

-231 TKKKLNDSE
+231 TKKKLSDAESN
-240 ASEKRNWESVVKLA
+240 EKHNWESVVKLA

-270 PNEKSVK
+270 PKEKSVK

-284 AFTYTLKEF
+284 VIDYTLKQF

-350 ESRKNQERFN
+350 DSKENQEHFN
-360 TFLENLNPLDLENFF
+360 AFLENLSPLDLENFF
-375 NHSRN
+375 HYSRN
-380 AFFKAA
+380 AFFKDA
-386 KSFFDEKNYAPNLV
+386 KNFFDKQHYTPNLA
-400 ALLQNKFKES
+400 ALLQTKFKKS

-418 KELEKGMLLL
+418 KELEKSMLLL

-462 KNKANQKDTIK
+462 KNKASQKDTTK

-488 YNDFKPS
+488 YNDLKPS
-495 CIEFYQRKFDLFNP
+495 QIEFYQRKFDLFNP

-521 YDSEFIAKL
+521 YDSEFIAQL
-530 KKELQELGLGFIE
+530 KKELQDLGLGFANE
-543 KEKEKT
+543 KQ

-559 KCYYASN
+559 KCYYVSN
-566 TKDKKK
+566 TKDKNK
-572 NLFNMDYSDPV
+572 NLFNKDYTGPV
-583 EVKLKSLHVP
+583 KVKLQSLHVP

-615 YYMTHAL
+615 YYIPHTL

-630 LKALNLKNLDFKT
+630 LKALNVKNLDFKT

-653 NNKVGFIEQYI
+653 NNKVEFIERYI
-664 SPLKTNFHK
+664 SQLKTNFHK
-673 NQKFDDNKTLLK
+673 KQKFDDNETLLK
-685 LAVYVIENLK
+685 LAVYIIENLK
-695 DTLLKEQNEP
+695 DTLLKEQDKYD
-705 SVSALELK
+705 VSALELK
-713 EFETHNKSLSTSEW
+713 EFETHNRSLSASEF
-727 EKDVPPYEWL
+727 EKDIPLYEWL

-744 LDSDLEREF
+744 LDSDLERDF
-753 LGFIND
+753 LVFIND
-759 HKELLNKKFKEW
+759 HKEVLDKEFKEW
-771 CVLRNDHFTELKVF
+771 CVLRNDRFTELKVF
-785 CNIEGPFY
+785 CNIENSPYY

-808 EDGFLGFTCYMEA
+808 SDEFLGFTCYMEA
-821 KGEHLEPSNAWKKEF
+821 KGEHLEHSNAWKEEF
-836 LGMLENATLKS
+836 LEMLENAALKS

-852 HLKGLPFFTLHNRE
+852 HLKGLPFFTLHNNKA
-866 VNDEFQT
+866 VNDEFTT
-873 AFHQTFKDKEC
+873 AFNQIFKDHKC

>member
-1 MLKLKL
+1 
-7 YLILI
+7 
-12 QSFAYTL
+12 
-19 KINPKTLRYNSLNFS
+19 
-34 LKGFHARFIRICY
+34 
-47 PPPPQSAI
+47 
-55 KHRTPNNEEIELPT
+55 
-69 HITSNL
+69 
-75 KKELRDYQKQAIY
+75 
-88 SYLEKRQ
+88 
-95 FNPTQKHFMF
+95 MF

-117 AGLILECYKQGY
+117 AGLILECCKQGY
-129 QNFIFFVNSASILEK
+129 KNFIFFVNSTSILEK
-144 TKLNFIDSASS
+144 TKLNFTDSTSS

-180 SHNNAINIYFSTIQG
+180 SQASAINIYFSTIQG
-195 LFSLFTRAKENAI
+195 LFSLFTKVKENAI
-208 TLEDL
+208 SIEDL

-231 TKKKLNDSE
+231 TKKKLSDTEFN
-240 ASEKRNWESVVKLA
+240 EKHNWESVVKLA

-277 EKYENLK
+277 DKYENLK
-284 AFTYTLKEF
+284 VITYTLKEF

-328 LAQHHNIENF
+328 LAQHHNIENL

-350 ESRKNQERFN
+350 DSKENQERFN
-360 TFLENLNPLDLENFF
+360 AFLENLSPLDLENFF
-375 NHSRN
+375 NHSHN
-380 AFFKAA
+380 AFFKDA
-386 KSFFDEKNYAPNLV
+386 KNFFDKQHYAPNLA
-400 ALLQNKFKES
+400 ALLQTKFKKS

-433 RDNPKRV
+433 RQNPKRV

-462 KNKANQKDTIK
+462 KNKASQKDTTK

-488 YNDFKPS
+488 YNDLEPS
-495 CIEFYQRKFDLFNP
+495 SIEFYQRKFDLFNP
-509 LSALERLDYHAI
+509 LSTLERLDYHAI

-530 KKELQELGLGFIE
+530 KKELQDLGLGFVE
-543 KEKEKT
+543 KQ
-549 TIPLTPTKRF
+549 TIPLTPTKNL

-566 TKDKKK
+566 TKNKNK
-572 NLFNMDYSDPV
+572 NLFNKDYTDSV
-583 EVKLKSLHVP
+583 GVKLQSLHVP

-605 FKEENKGDRT
+605 FKEENKGDKT
-615 YYMTHAL
+615 YYIPHAL
-622 NKIPLNYF
+622 DKIPINYF

-653 NNKVGFIEQYI
+653 NNKVGFIEHYI

-673 NQKFDDNKTLLK
+673 NQKFDDNKILLK
-685 LAVYVIENLK
+685 LAVYIIENLK
-695 DTLLKEQNEP
+695 DTLLKEQDKYD
-705 SVSALELK
+705 VSALELK
-713 EFETHNKSLSTSEW
+713 EFETHNRSLSASEF
-727 EKDVPPYEWL
+727 EKDIPYEWL

-744 LDSDLEREF
+744 LDSDLERDF
-753 LGFIND
+753 LDFIND
-759 HKELLNKKFKEW
+759 HKEVLDKKFKEW

-785 CNIEGPFY
+785 CNIEDSPYY

-808 EDGFLGFTCYMEA
+808 SDEFLGFTCYMEA
-821 KGEHLEPSNAWKKEF
+821 KGEHLEHSNAWKEEF
-836 LGMLENATLKS
+836 LEMLENAALKS

-852 HLKGLPFFTLHNRE
+852 DLKGLPFFTLKNS
-866 VNDEFQT
+866 VANSEFAT
-873 AFHQTFKDKEC
+873 AFNQIFKDQKC

>member
-1 MLKLKL
+1 MKD
-7 YLILI
+7 
-12 QSFAYTL
+12 
-19 KINPKTLRYNSLNFS
+19 
-34 LKGFHARFIRICY
+34 
-47 PPPPQSAI
+47 
-55 KHRTPNNEEIELPT
+55 RTPNNAPNDKEIELPT

-75 KKELRDYQKQAIY
+75 KKELRDYQKQAIHD
-88 SYLEKRQ
+88 YLEKRQ
-95 FNPTQKHFMF
+95 FNPFQKHFMF

-117 AGLILECYKQGY
+117 AGLILECCKQGY

-144 TKLNFIDSASS
+144 TKLNFTDSTSS

-180 SHNNAINIYFSTIQG
+180 SHNGAINIYFSTIQG
-195 LFSLFTRAKENAI
+195 LFSLFTKAKENAI
-208 TLEDL
+208 SIEDL

-231 TKKKLNDSE
+231 TKKKLNDAES
-240 ASEKRNWESVVKLA
+240 SEKHNWESVVKLA

-270 PNEKSVK
+270 PKEKSVE
-277 EKYENLK
+277 EKYKNLK
-284 AFTYTLKEF
+284 VITYTLKEF

-306 YENKELE
+306 YENKALE

-350 ESRKNQERFN
+350 DSKENQERFN
-360 TFLENLNPLDLENFF
+360 AFLENLSPLDLENFF
-375 NHSRN
+375 HYSRN
-380 AFFKAA
+380 AFFKDA
-386 KSFFDEKNYAPNLV
+386 KNFFDKQKYTPNLT
-400 ALLQNKFKES
+400 ALLQTKFKKS
-410 VQINTNNE
+410 TQINTNNE
-418 KELEKGMLLL
+418 KELEKGMPLL

-462 KNKANQKDTIK
+462 KNKASQKDTTK

-495 CIEFYQRKFDLFNP
+495 RIEFYQRKFDFSNP

-521 YDSEFIAKL
+521 YDSEFIAQLKNGL
-530 KKELQELGLGFIE
+530 KKIGLGIIDGN
-543 KEKEKT
+543 KEKQ

-572 NLFNMDYSDPV
+572 NLFNKDYTDPV
-583 EVKLKSLHVP
+583 EATLKSLHVP
-593 LFAFGVREKKVD
+593 LFAFNVREKKVD

-615 YYMTHAL
+615 YYIPHTL
-622 NKIPLNYF
+622 DKIPLNYF

-653 NNKVGFIEQYI
+653 NNKVGFIERYI
-664 SPLKTNFHK
+664 SHLKTNFHK
-673 NQKFDDNKTLLK
+673 SQKFDNNEILLK
-685 LAVYVIENLK
+685 LAVYIIGNLK
-695 DTLLKEQNEP
+695 DTLLKEQDKYE
-705 SVSALELK
+705 VSALELK
-713 EFETHNKSLSTSEW
+713 EFETHNKSLSASEW
-727 EKDVPPYEWL
+727 EKDIPFYEWL

-753 LGFIND
+753 LDFINKN
-759 HKELLNKKFKEW
+759 KEILDKKFKEW
-771 CVLRNDHFTELKVF
+771 CVLRNDHFAELKVF
-785 CNIEGPFY
+785 CDIEGPFY

-808 EDGFLGFTCYMEA
+808 EDEFLGFTCYMEA

-836 LGMLENATLKS
+836 LEMLENATLKS
-847 HNKKL
+847 HDKKL
-852 HLKGLPFFTLHNRE
+852 HLKGLPFFTFTNNNRRL
-866 VNDEFQT
+866 NAEFVE
-873 AFHQTFKDKEC
+873 AFRQTFKDKEC

>member
-1 MLKLKL
+1 
-7 YLILI
+7 
-12 QSFAYTL
+12 
-19 KINPKTLRYNSLNFS
+19 
-34 LKGFHARFIRICY
+34 
-47 PPPPQSAI
+47 
-55 KHRTPNNEEIELPT
+55 
-69 HITSNL
+69 
-75 KKELRDYQKQAIY
+75 
-88 SYLEKRQ
+88 
-95 FNPTQKHFMF
+95 MF

-129 QNFIFFVNSASILEK
+129 QNFIFFVNSTSILEK

-155 KYLFSENINI
+155 KYLFSENIHI
-165 NDENTEIKSINNLNE
+165 NDENIEIKSINHLNE
-180 SHNNAINIYFSTIQG
+180 SQASTINIYFSTIQG
-195 LFSLFTRAKENAI
+195 LFSLFTKAKENAI
-208 TLEDL
+208 SIEDL

-231 TKKKLNDSE
+231 TKKKLSDTE
-240 ASEKRNWESVVKLA
+240 FSEKHNWESVVKLA

-277 EKYENLK
+277 DKYKNLK
-284 AFTYTLKEF
+284 VITYTLKEF

-350 ESRKNQERFN
+350 DSKENQERFN
-360 TFLENLNPLDLENFF
+360 TFLENLSPLDLENFF

-380 AFFKAA
+380 AFFKDA
-386 KSFFDEKNYAPNLV
+386 KNFFDKQHYTPNL
-400 ALLQNKFKES
+400 AQLLQTKFKKS

-418 KELEKGMLLL
+418 KELEKSMLLL

-462 KNKANQKDTIK
+462 KNKASQKDTTK

-488 YNDFKPS
+488 YNDLKPS
-495 CIEFYQRKFDLFNP
+495 SIEFYQRKFDLFNP

-521 YDSEFIAKL
+521 YDSEFISKL
-530 KKELQELGLGFIE
+530 NNELQDLGLGFVNE
-543 KEKEKT
+543 KQ

-566 TKDKKK
+566 TKNKNK
-572 NLFNMDYSDPV
+572 NLFNKDYTDHV
-583 EVKLKSLHVP
+583 KVKLQSLHVP
-593 LFAFGVREKKVD
+593 LFAFNVREKKVD
-605 FKEENKGDRT
+605 FKEENKGDTT
-615 YYMTHAL
+615 YYIPHAL
-622 NKIPLNYF
+622 DKIPLNYF
-630 LKALNLKNLDFKT
+630 LKALNLKNLNFKT

-664 SPLKTNFHK
+664 SHLKTNFHK
-673 NQKFDDNKTLLK
+673 DQKFDDNKILLK
-685 LAVYVIENLK
+685 LATYIIENLK
-695 DTLLKEQNEP
+695 DTLLKEQDKYE
-705 SVSALELK
+705 VSALELK
-713 EFETHNKSLSTSEW
+713 EFETHNKSLSASEL
-727 EKDVPPYEWL
+727 EKDIPFYEWL

-744 LDSDLEREF
+744 LDSDLERGF
-753 LGFIND
+753 LNFIND
-759 HKELLNKKFKEW
+759 NKEVLDKKFKEW
-771 CVLRNDHFTELKVF
+771 CVLRNDRFTELKVF
-785 CNIEGPFY
+785 CNIENSPYY

-808 EDGFLGFTCYMEA
+808 SDEFLGFTCYMEA
-821 KGEHLEPSNAWKKEF
+821 KGEHLEPSNAWKEEF
-836 LGMLENATLKS
+836 LEMLENAALKS

-852 HLKGLPFFTLHNRE
+852 DLKGLPFFTLKNSV
-866 VNDEFQT
+866 VNSEFNT
-873 AFHQTFKDKEC
+873 AFNQIFKDQKC

>member
-1 MLKLKL
+1 MQDLFT
-7 YLILI
+7 
-12 QSFAYTL
+12 Q
-19 KINPKTLRYNSLNFS
+19 
-34 LKGFHARFIRICY
+34 GY

-55 KHRTPNNEEIELPT
+55 KNHALNNAPNNGEIELPT

-88 SYLEKRQ
+88 NYLEKRQ
-95 FNPTQKHFMF
+95 SHPTQKHFMF

-117 AGLILECYKQGY
+117 AALILECCKQGY
-129 QNFIFFVNSASILEK
+129 QNFIFFVNSTSILEK
-144 TKLNFIDSASS
+144 TRLNFTDSVSS

-165 NDENTEIKSINNLNE
+165 NDENIEIKSINNLNE
-180 SHNNAINIYFSTIQG
+180 SHNGTINIYFSTIQG
-195 LFSLFTRAKENAI
+195 LFSLFTKAKENAI

-240 ASEKRNWESVVKLA
+240 ASEKHNWESVVKLA

-277 EKYENLK
+277 EKYKNLK
-284 AFTYTLKEF
+284 VATYTLKEF

-350 ESRKNQERFN
+350 DSKENQERFN
-360 TFLENLNPLDLENFF
+360 AFLENLSPLDLENFF

-380 AFFKAA
+380 AFFKDA
-386 KSFFDEKNYAPNLV
+386 KNFFDKQKHTPNLV

-418 KELEKGMLLL
+418 KELEKSMLLL

-462 KNKANQKDTIK
+462 KNKASQKDTTK

-488 YNDFKPS
+488 YNDFKPGR
-495 CIEFYQRKFDLFNP
+495 IEFYQRKFDLSNP
-509 LSALERLDYHAI
+509 LSALERLDYHAV

-530 KKELQELGLGFIE
+530 KKELQDLGLGLI
-543 KEKEKT
+543 EKEKT

-566 TKDKKK
+566 KREKNN
-572 NLFNMDYSDPV
+572 NLFNKDYSGPV
-583 EVKLKSLHVP
+583 EATLQSLHVP
-593 LFAFGVREKKVD
+593 LFGFNVREKQVD

-615 YYMTHAL
+615 YYIPHTL
-622 NKIPLNYF
+622 DKIPINYF

-653 NNKVGFIEQYI
+653 NNKVGFIERYV
-664 SPLKTNFHK
+664 SSLKTNFHK
-673 NQKFDDNKTLLK
+673 NQKFDDNEILLK
-685 LAVYVIENLK
+685 LAVYIIGNLK
-695 DTLLKEQNEP
+695 DTLLKEQDKYE
-705 SVSALELK
+705 VSALELK
-713 EFETHNKSLSTSEW
+713 EFETHNKSLSASEW
-727 EKDVPPYEWL
+727 EKNIPPYEWL

-753 LGFIND
+753 LDSINKN
-759 HKELLNKKFKEW
+759 KEILDKKFKEW
-771 CVLRNDHFTELKVF
+771 CVLRNDHFAELKVF

-808 EDGFLGFTCYMEA
+808 EDEFLGFTCYMEA
-821 KGEHLEPSNAWKKEF
+821 KGEHLKHSNAWKEEF

-847 HNKKL
+847 HDKKL
-852 HLKGLPFFTLHNRE
+852 HLKGLPFFTLHNSV
-866 VNDEFQT
+866 VNGDFQT
-873 AFHQTFKDKEC
+873 AFHQIFKDKEC

>member
-1 MLKLKL
+1 MHSKL
-7 YLILI
+7 
-12 QSFAYTL
+12 
-19 KINPKTLRYNSLNFS
+19 
-34 LKGFHARFIRICY
+34 

-55 KHRTPNNEEIELPT
+55 KNHALNNAPNNKEIDLPT

-88 SYLEKRQ
+88 NYLEKRQ
-95 FNPTQKHFMF
+95 SNPTQKHFMF

-129 QNFIFFVNSASILEK
+129 QNFIFFVNSTSILEK
-144 TKLNFIDSASS
+144 TKLNFTDSVSS

-165 NDENTEIKSINNLNE
+165 NDENTEIKNINNLNE
-180 SHNNAINIYFSTIQG
+180 SHNGAINIYFSTIQG
-195 LFSLFTRAKENAI
+195 LFSLFTKAKENAI

-270 PNEKSVK
+270 PKEKSVE
-277 EKYENLK
+277 EKYKNLK
-284 AFTYTLKEF
+284 VITYTLKEF

-350 ESRKNQERFN
+350 ESKENQERFN
-360 TFLENLNPLDLENFF
+360 TFLENLSPLDLENFF
-375 NHSRN
+375 HYSRN

-386 KSFFDEKNYAPNLV
+386 KNFFDEQNHTPNLV

-462 KNKANQKDTIK
+462 KNKASQKDTTK

-495 CIEFYQRKFDLFNP
+495 RIEFYQRKFDLSNP
-509 LSALERLDYHAI
+509 LSVLERLDYHAI

-530 KKELQELGLGFIE
+530 KKELQDLGLGLI
-543 KEKEKT
+543 EKEKT

-566 TKDKKK
+566 TKDKNK
-572 NLFNMDYSDPV
+572 NLFNKDYTDPV
-583 EVKLKSLHVP
+583 EAKLQSLHVP
-593 LFAFGVREKKVD
+593 LFAFNVREKKVD

-615 YYMTHAL
+615 YYIPHTL
-622 NKIPLNYF
+622 DKIPINYF

-653 NNKVGFIEQYI
+653 NNKVEFIERYV
-664 SPLKTNFHK
+664 SSLKTNFHK
-673 NQKFDDNKTLLK
+673 SQKFDNNEILLK
-685 LAVYVIENLK
+685 LAVYIIENLK
-695 DTLLKEQNEP
+695 DTLLKEQDKYE
-705 SVSALELK
+705 VSALELK
-713 EFETHNKSLSTSEW
+713 EFETHNKSLSASEW
-727 EKDVPPYEWL
+727 EKNIPFYEWL

-744 LDSDLEREF
+744 LDSGLERDF
-753 LGFIND
+753 LDFINKN
-759 HKELLNKKFKEW
+759 KELLDKKFKEW

-785 CNIEGPFY
+785 CNIENSPYY

-808 EDGFLGFTCYMEA
+808 SDEFLGFTCYMEA

-836 LGMLENATLKS
+836 LEMLENATLKS

-852 HLKGLPFFTLHNRE
+852 HLKGLPFFTLHNSV
-866 VNDEFQT
+866 VNGEFQT
-873 AFHQTFKDKEC
+873 AFNQTFKDKEC

>member
-1 MLKLKL
+1 
-7 YLILI
+7 
-12 QSFAYTL
+12 
-19 KINPKTLRYNSLNFS
+19 
-34 LKGFHARFIRICY
+34 
-47 PPPPQSAI
+47 
-55 KHRTPNNEEIELPT
+55 
-69 HITSNL
+69 
-75 KKELRDYQKQAIY
+75 
-88 SYLEKRQ
+88 
-95 FNPTQKHFMF
+95 MF

-129 QNFIFFVNSASILEK
+129 QNFIFFVNSTSILEK
-144 TKLNFIDSASS
+144 TKLNFTDSTSS
-155 KYLFSENINI
+155 KYLFSENITI

-180 SHNNAINIYFSTIQG
+180 SQTSAINIYFSTIQG
-195 LFSLFTRAKENAI
+195 LFSLFTKAKENAI
-208 TLEDL
+208 SIEDL

-231 TKKKLNDSE
+231 TKKKLSDAE
-240 ASEKRNWESVVKLA
+240 FSEKHNWESVVKLA

-277 EKYENLK
+277 DKYENLK
-284 AFTYTLKEF
+284 VITYTLKEF

-350 ESRKNQERFN
+350 DSKENQECFN
-360 TFLENLNPLDLENFF
+360 AFLENLSPLDLENFF

-380 AFFKAA
+380 AFFKDA
-386 KSFFDEKNYAPNLV
+386 KNFFDKQHYTPNLA
-400 ALLQNKFKES
+400 ALLQTKFKKS

-418 KELEKGMLLL
+418 KELEKSMLLL

-433 RDNPKRV
+433 RQNPKRV

-462 KNKANQKDTIK
+462 KNKASQKDTTK

-488 YNDFKPS
+488 YNDLKPS
-495 CIEFYQRKFDLFNP
+495 SIEFYQRKFDLFNP
-509 LSALERLDYHAI
+509 LSVLERLDYHAI

-530 KKELQELGLGFIE
+530 KKELQDLGLGFANG
-543 KEKEKT
+543 KQ
-549 TIPLTPTKRF
+549 TIPLTPTKNL
-559 KCYYASN
+559 KCYYAGN
-566 TKDKKK
+566 TKNKNK
-572 NLFNMDYSDPV
+572 NLFNKDYTDHV
-583 EVKLKSLHVP
+583 KVKLQSLHVP

-605 FKEENKGDRT
+605 FKEKNKGDTT
-615 YYMTHAL
+615 YYIPHTL

-653 NNKVGFIEQYI
+653 NNKVGFIERYI

-673 NQKFDDNKTLLK
+673 NQKFDDNKILLK
-685 LAVYVIENLK
+685 LAVYIIENLK
-695 DTLLKEQNEP
+695 DTLLKEQDKDD
-705 SVSALELK
+705 VSALELK
-713 EFETHNKSLSTSEW
+713 EFETHNRSLSASEL
-727 EKDVPPYEWL
+727 EKDIPFYEWL
-737 LFKDMRK
+737 LFNDMRK

-753 LGFIND
+753 LDFINN
-759 HKELLNKKFKEW
+759 HKEVLDKKFKEW

-785 CNIEGPFY
+785 CNIENSPYY

-808 EDGFLGFTCYMEA
+808 SDEFLGFTCYMEA
-821 KGEHLEPSNAWKKEF
+821 KGEHLKPSNAWKEEF
-836 LGMLENATLKS
+836 LEMLENAALKS

-852 HLKGLPFFTLHNRE
+852 DLKGLPFFTLKNS
-866 VNDEFQT
+866 VANSEFTT
-873 AFHQTFKDKEC
+873 AFNQIFKDQKC

>member
-1 MLKLKL
+1 MKNH
-7 YLILI
+7 
-12 QSFAYTL
+12 A
-19 KINPKTLRYNSLNFS
+19 LNN
-34 LKGFHARFIRICY
+34 A
-47 PPPPQSAI
+47 
-55 KHRTPNNEEIELPT
+55 PNDKEIDLPT

-75 KKELRDYQKQAIY
+75 KKELRDYQKKAIY
-88 SYLEKRQ
+88 NYLEKRQ
-95 FNPTQKHFMF
+95 SHPTQKHFMF

-129 QNFIFFVNSASILEK
+129 QNFIFFVNSTSILEK
-144 TKLNFIDSASS
+144 TKLNFTDSVSS
-155 KYLFSENINI
+155 KYLFSENISI

-195 LFSLFTRAKENAI
+195 LFSLFTKAKENAI

-270 PNEKSVK
+270 PKEKSVE
-277 EKYENLK
+277 EKYKNLK
-284 AFTYTLKEF
+284 VATYTLKEF

-306 YENKELE
+306 YENKALE

-338 KPCILFK
+338 KPCILLK

-350 ESRKNQERFN
+350 ESKKNQERFN
-360 TFLENLNPLDLENFF
+360 AFLENLSPLDLENFF
-375 NHSRN
+375 HYSRN

-386 KSFFDEKNYAPNLV
+386 KSFFDEQNHTPNLV
-400 ALLQNKFKES
+400 ALLQNKFKKS
-410 VQINTNNE
+410 TQINTNNE
-418 KELEKGMLLL
+418 KELEKSMLLL

-462 KNKANQKDTIK
+462 KNKASQKDTIK

-495 CIEFYQRKFDLFNP
+495 RIEFYQRKFDLDNS
-509 LSALERLDYHAI
+509 LSALERLDYHAV
-521 YDSEFIAKL
+521 YNSEFIAKL
-530 KKELQELGLGFIE
+530 KEELRELGLGFI
-543 KEKEKT
+543 EKEKT

-572 NLFNMDYSDPV
+572 NLFNVDYSDS
-583 EVKLKSLHVP
+583 VKATLQSLHVP
-593 LFAFGVREKKVD
+593 LFGFIVREKKVD

-615 YYMTHAL
+615 YYIPHTL
-622 NKIPLNYF
+622 DKIPINYF

-653 NNKVGFIEQYI
+653 NNKVEFIKQYI

-673 NQKFDDNKTLLK
+673 NQKFDDNEILLK
-685 LAVYVIENLK
+685 LAVYIIENLK
-695 DTLLKEQNEP
+695 DTLLKDQDKYE
-705 SVSALELK
+705 VSALELK
-713 EFETHNKSLSTSEW
+713 EFETHNKSLSASEW
-727 EKDVPPYEWL
+727 EKNIPFYEWL

-753 LGFIND
+753 LVFIND
-759 HKELLNKKFKEW
+759 HKELLDKKFKEW
-771 CVLRNDHFTELKVF
+771 CVLRNDHFAELKVF
-785 CNIEGPFY
+785 CNIEDSPYY

-808 EDGFLGFTCYMEA
+808 SDEFLGFTCYMEA
-821 KGEHLEPSNAWKKEF
+821 KGEHLEPSNAWKEEF
-836 LGMLENATLKS
+836 LEMLENATLKS

-852 HLKGLPFFTLHNRE
+852 HLKGLPFFTLHNSV
-866 VNDEFQT
+866 VNGDFQT

>member
-1 MLKLKL
+1 MQDLFTQG
-7 YLILI
+7 Y
-12 QSFAYTL
+12 
-19 KINPKTLRYNSLNFS
+19 
-34 LKGFHARFIRICY
+34 
-47 PPPPQSAI
+47 PPPQSAI
-55 KHRTPNNEEIELPT
+55 KDRTPNNAPNNGEIELPT

-75 KKELRDYQKQAIY
+75 KNELRNYQKQAINN
-88 SYLEKRQ
+88 YLEKRQ
-95 FNPTQKHFMF
+95 SNPFQKHFMF

-129 QNFIFFVNSASILEK
+129 QNFIFFVNSTSILEK
-144 TKLNFIDSASS
+144 TKLNFIDSVSS
-155 KYLFSENINI
+155 KYLFSENITI

-180 SHNNAINIYFSTIQG
+180 SQTSAINIYFSTIQG
-195 LFSLFTRAKENAI
+195 LFSLFTKAKENAI
-208 TLEDL
+208 SIEDL

-231 TKKKLNDSE
+231 TKKKLSDAES
-240 ASEKRNWESVVKLA
+240 SEKHNWESVVKLA

-277 EKYENLK
+277 DKYKNLK
-284 AFTYTLKEF
+284 VITYTLKEF

-350 ESRKNQERFN
+350 DSKENQERFN
-360 TFLENLNPLDLENFF
+360 AFLENLSPLDLENFF

-380 AFFKAA
+380 AFFKDA
-386 KSFFDEKNYAPNLV
+386 KNFFDKQHYTPNLA
-400 ALLQNKFKES
+400 ALLQTKFKKS

-418 KELEKGMLLL
+418 KELEKSMLLL

-433 RDNPKRV
+433 RQNPKRV
-440 IFSVDKLN
+440 VFSVDKLN

-462 KNKANQKDTIK
+462 KNKASQKDTTK

-488 YNDFKPS
+488 YNDLKPS
-495 CIEFYQRKFDLFNP
+495 QIEFYQRKFDLFNP
-509 LSALERLDYHAI
+509 LSTLERLDYHAV

-530 KKELQELGLGFIE
+530 KKELQDLGLGFANE
-543 KEKEKT
+543 KQ
-549 TIPLTPTKRF
+549 TIPLTPTKNL

-566 TKDKKK
+566 TKNKNK
-572 NLFNMDYSDPV
+572 NLFNKDYTDPV
-583 EVKLKSLHVP
+583 KVKLQSLHVP

-605 FKEENKGDRT
+605 FKEENKGDKT
-615 YYMTHAL
+615 YYKPYTL
-622 NKIPLNYF
+622 DKIPLNYF
-630 LKALNLKNLDFKT
+630 LKSLNLKNLDFKT

-653 NNKVGFIEQYI
+653 NNKVGFIERYI

-673 NQKFDDNKTLLK
+673 NQKFDDNKILLK
-685 LAVYVIENLK
+685 LAVYIIENLK
-695 DTLLKEQNEP
+695 DTLLKEQDKYD
-705 SVSALELK
+705 VSALELK
-713 EFETHNKSLSTSEW
+713 EFETHNRSLSASEL
-727 EKDVPPYEWL
+727 EKNIPLYEWL

-744 LDSDLEREF
+744 LDSDLERDF
-753 LGFIND
+753 LDFINN
-759 HKELLNKKFKEW
+759 HKEVLDKKFKEW

-785 CNIEGPFY
+785 CNIENSPYY

-808 EDGFLGFTCYMEA
+808 SDEFLGFTCYMEA
-821 KGEHLEPSNAWKKEF
+821 KGEHLEHSNAWKEEF
-836 LGMLENATLKS
+836 LEMLENAALKS

-852 HLKGLPFFTLHNRE
+852 DLKGLPFFTLKNR
-866 VNDEFQT
+866 VANSEFTT
-873 AFHQTFKDKEC
+873 AFNQIFKDQKC

>member
-1 MLKLKL
+1 
-7 YLILI
+7 
-12 QSFAYTL
+12 
-19 KINPKTLRYNSLNFS
+19 
-34 LKGFHARFIRICY
+34 
-47 PPPPQSAI
+47 
-55 KHRTPNNEEIELPT
+55 
-69 HITSNL
+69 
-75 KKELRDYQKQAIY
+75 
-88 SYLEKRQ
+88 
-95 FNPTQKHFMF
+95 MF

-144 TKLNFIDSASS
+144 TKLNFTDSVSS

-270 PNEKSVK
+270 PNEKSVE
-277 EKYENLK
+277 EKYKNLK

-350 ESRKNQERFN
+350 DSKENQERFN
-360 TFLENLNPLDLENFF
+360 AFLENLSPLDLENFF
-375 NHSRN
+375 NYSHN
-380 AFFKAA
+380 AFFKDA
-386 KSFFDEKNYAPNLV
+386 KNFFDKQKYTPNLV
-400 ALLQNKFKES
+400 AFLQTKFKKS
-410 VQINTNNE
+410 TQINTNNE

-495 CIEFYQRKFDLFNP
+495 RIEFYQRKFDFSNP
-509 LSALERLDYHAI
+509 LSALERLDYHAV
-521 YDSEFIAKL
+521 YDSEFIAQL
-530 KKELQELGLGFIE
+530 KKELQDLGLGLI
-543 KEKEKT
+543 EKEKT

-566 TKDKKK
+566 TKDKNK
-572 NLFNMDYSDPV
+572 NLFNKDYSDPV
-583 EVKLKSLHVP
+583 EATLKSLHVP
-593 LFAFGVREKKVD
+593 LFAFNVREKKVD
-605 FKEENKGDRT
+605 FKEENKGDTT
-615 YYMTHAL
+615 YYIPHTL
-622 NKIPLNYF
+622 DKIPLNYF

-664 SPLKTNFHK
+664 SHLKTNFHK
-673 NQKFDDNKTLLK
+673 DQKFDNNEILLK
-685 LAVYVIENLK
+685 LAVDIIENLK
-695 DTLLKEQNEP
+695 DTLLKEQDKYE
-705 SVSALELK
+705 VSALELK
-713 EFETHNKSLSTSEW
+713 EFETHNKSLSASEW
-727 EKDVPPYEWL
+727 ERDIPFYEWL

-744 LDSDLEREF
+744 LDSDLERKF
-753 LGFIND
+753 LDFINKN
-759 HKELLNKKFKEW
+759 KEILDKKFKEW
-771 CVLRNDHFTELKVF
+771 CVLRNDHFAELKVF

-808 EDGFLGFTCYMEA
+808 EDEFLGFTCYMEA

-836 LGMLENATLKS
+836 LETLENATLKS

-852 HLKGLPFFTLHNRE
+852 HLKGLPFFTLHNNHNNKV
-866 VNDEFQT
+866 VNGEFQT
-873 AFHQTFKDKEC
+873 AFHQTFKDHKC

>member
-1 MLKLKL
+1 
-7 YLILI
+7 
-12 QSFAYTL
+12 
-19 KINPKTLRYNSLNFS
+19 
-34 LKGFHARFIRICY
+34 
-47 PPPPQSAI
+47 AI
-55 KHRTPNNEEIELPT
+55 KDRTPNNAPSNKEIELPT

-75 KKELRDYQKQAIY
+75 KKELRNYQKKAIY
-88 SYLEKRQ
+88 NYLEKRQ
-95 FNPTQKHFMF
+95 SNPTQKHFMF

-129 QNFIFFVNSASILEK
+129 QNFIFFVNSTSILEK
-144 TKLNFIDSASS
+144 TRLNFTDSVSS

-180 SHNNAINIYFSTIQG
+180 SHNSAINIYFSTIQG

-270 PNEKSVK
+270 PNEKSVE
-277 EKYENLK
+277 EKYKNLK
-284 AFTYTLKEF
+284 VATYTLKEF

-350 ESRKNQERFN
+350 ESKKNQERFN
-360 TFLENLNPLDLENFF
+360 AFLENLSPLDLENFF

-386 KSFFDEKNYAPNLV
+386 KNFFDEKNYTPNLV
-400 ALLQNKFKES
+400 AFLQTKFKKS
-410 VQINTNNE
+410 TQINTNNE
-418 KELEKGMLLL
+418 KELEKGMFLL

-462 KNKANQKDTIK
+462 KNKASQKDTIK

-488 YNDFKPS
+488 YNDFKPGR
-495 CIEFYQRKFDLFNP
+495 IEFYQRKFDLSNP

-530 KKELQELGLGFIE
+530 NNELQDLGLGFVNE
-543 KEKEKT
+543 KQ

-566 TKDKKK
+566 TKDKNK
-572 NLFNMDYSDPV
+572 NLFNKDYSDPV
-583 EVKLKSLHVP
+583 EATLKSLHVP
-593 LFAFGVREKKVD
+593 LFGFIVREKKVD
-605 FKEENKGDRT
+605 FKEENKGDTT
-615 YYMTHAL
+615 YYIPHTL
-622 NKIPLNYF
+622 DKIPLNYF

-653 NNKVGFIEQYI
+653 NNKVGFIERYV

-673 NQKFDDNKTLLK
+673 NQKFDNNEILLK
-685 LAVYVIENLK
+685 LAVYIIGNLK
-695 DTLLKEQNEP
+695 DTLLKEQDKYE
-705 SVSALELK
+705 VSALELK
-713 EFETHNKSLSTSEW
+713 EFETHNKSLSASEW
-727 EKDVPPYEWL
+727 EKDIPFYEWL

-759 HKELLNKKFKEW
+759 HKEVLDKKFKEW
-771 CVLRNDHFTELKVF
+771 CVLRNDHFAELKVF
-785 CNIEGPFY
+785 CDIENSPFY

-808 EDGFLGFTCYMEA
+808 EDEFLGFTCYMEA
-821 KGEHLEPSNAWKKEF
+821 KGEHLERSNAWKKEF
-836 LGMLENATLKS
+836 LEMLENATLKS

-852 HLKGLPFFTLHNRE
+852 HLKGLPFFTLHNSG
-866 VNDEFQT
+866 VNGEFQT
-873 AFHQTFKDKEC
+873 AFNQTFKDKEC

>member
-1 MLKLKL
+1 M
-7 YLILI
+7 
-12 QSFAYTL
+12 
-19 KINPKTLRYNSLNFS
+19 
-34 LKGFHARFIRICY
+34 
-47 PPPPQSAI
+47 
-55 KHRTPNNEEIELPT
+55 
-69 HITSNL
+69 TSNL
-75 KKELRDYQKQAIY
+75 KKELRDYQKKAIDN
-88 SYLEKRQ
+88 YLEKRQ
-95 FNPTQKHFMF
+95 SNPTQKHFMF

-129 QNFIFFVNSASILEK
+129 QNFIFFVNSTSILEK
-144 TKLNFIDSASS
+144 TKLNFTDSASS

-165 NDENTEIKSINNLNE
+165 NDENIEIKSINNLNE
-180 SHNNAINIYFSTIQG
+180 SHSNAINIYFSTIQG

-208 TLEDL
+208 SIEDL

-240 ASEKRNWESVVKLA
+240 ASEKHNWESVVKLA

-270 PNEKSVK
+270 PNEKSVE
-277 EKYENLK
+277 EKYKNLK
-284 AFTYTLKEF
+284 VATYTLKEF

-306 YENKELE
+306 YENKALE

-350 ESRKNQERFN
+350 DSKENQERFN
-360 TFLENLNPLDLENFF
+360 AFLENLSPLDLENFF
-375 NHSRN
+375 HYSRN
-380 AFFKAA
+380 AFFKDA
-386 KSFFDEKNYAPNLV
+386 KNFFDKRNYTPNLV
-400 ALLQNKFKES
+400 AFLQTKFKKS
-410 VQINTNNE
+410 TQINTNNE

-462 KNKANQKDTIK
+462 KNKASQKDTTK

-488 YNDFKPS
+488 YNDFKLGR
-495 CIEFYQRKFDLFNP
+495 IEFYQRKFDLFNP
-509 LSALERLDYHAI
+509 LSALERLDYHAV

-530 KKELQELGLGFIE
+530 NNELQDLGLGFVNE
-543 KEKEKT
+543 KQ

-566 TKDKKK
+566 KREKNN
-572 NLFNMDYSDPV
+572 NLFNKDYSGPV
-583 EVKLKSLHVP
+583 EATLKSLHVP
-593 LFAFGVREKKVD
+593 LFGFIVREKKVD
-605 FKEENKGDRT
+605 FKEENKGDKT
-615 YYMTHAL
+615 YFKPHTL
-622 NKIPLNYF
+622 DKIPINYF

-643 LKKAFKKHAF
+643 LKKAFKKHPF

-664 SPLKTNFHK
+664 SHLKTNFHK
-673 NQKFDDNKTLLK
+673 DQKFDDNKILLK
-685 LAVYVIENLK
+685 LAVYIIENLK
-695 DTLLKEQNEP
+695 DALLKEQDKYEV
-705 SVSALELK
+705 SVLELK
-713 EFETHNKSLSTSEW
+713 EFETHNKSLSASEL
-727 EKDVPPYEWL
+727 EKGIPFYEWL

-744 LDSDLEREF
+744 LDSDLERKF
-753 LGFIND
+753 LVFIND
-759 HKELLNKKFKEW
+759 HKEVLDKKFKEW
-771 CVLRNDHFTELKVF
+771 CVLRNDHFAELKVF
-785 CNIEGPFY
+785 CNIENSPYY

-808 EDGFLGFTCYMEA
+808 SDEFLGFTCYMEA

-836 LGMLENATLKS
+836 LEMLENAALKS

-852 HLKGLPFFTLHNRE
+852 HLKGLPFFTLHNNKA
-866 VNDEFQT
+866 VNDEFAT
-873 AFHQTFKDKEC
+873 AFNQIFKDHKC

>member
-1 MLKLKL
+1 MQDSFN
-7 YLILI
+7 
-12 QSFAYTL
+12 QS
-19 KINPKTLRYNSLNFS
+19 
-34 LKGFHARFIRICY
+34 Y

-55 KHRTPNNEEIELPT
+55 KDRTPNNAPNNKEIELPT

-75 KKELRDYQKQAIY
+75 KKELRDYQKQAIHE
-88 SYLEKRQ
+88 YLEKRQ
-95 FNPTQKHFMF
+95 SNPTQKHFMF

-144 TKLNFIDSASS
+144 TKLNFTDSASS

-180 SHNNAINIYFSTIQG
+180 SHNNAINIYFNTIQG
-195 LFSLFTRAKENAI
+195 LFSLFTKAKENAI

-277 EKYENLK
+277 DKYENLK
-284 AFTYTLKEF
+284 AFTYTLKQF

-350 ESRKNQERFN
+350 ESKKNQERFN
-360 TFLENLNPLDLENFF
+360 AFLENLSFLDLENFF
-375 NHSRN
+375 NYSRN
-380 AFFKAA
+380 AFFKNA
-386 KSFFDEKNYAPNLV
+386 KNFFDEQKHTPNLV

-418 KELEKGMLLL
+418 KELEKSMLLL

-495 CIEFYQRKFDLFNP
+495 RIEFYQRKFDLFNP

-530 KKELQELGLGFIE
+530 KEELQDLGLGLI
-543 KEKEKT
+543 EKEKT

-572 NLFNMDYSDPV
+572 NLFNMDYTDPV
-583 EVKLKSLHVP
+583 EAKLKSLHVP
-593 LFAFGVREKKVD
+593 LFGFIVREKKVD

-615 YYMTHAL
+615 YYIPHTL
-622 NKIPLNYF
+622 DKIPLNYF

-673 NQKFDDNKTLLK
+673 NQKFDNNEILLK
-685 LAVYVIENLK
+685 LAVYIIENLK
-695 DTLLKEQNEP
+695 DTLLKEQDKP

-713 EFETHNKSLSTSEW
+713 EFETHNKSLSASEW
-727 EKDVPPYEWL
+727 EKDIPPYEWL

-753 LGFIND
+753 LGFINKN
-759 HKELLNKKFKEW
+759 KEILDKKFKEW

-785 CNIEGPFY
+785 CNIENSPFY

-808 EDGFLGFTCYMEA
+808 EDEFLGFTCYMEA
-821 KGEHLEPSNAWKKEF
+821 KGEHLEPSNAWKEEF
-836 LGMLENATLKS
+836 LEMLENATLKS

-852 HLKGLPFFTLHNRE
+852 HLKGLPFFTFINNNRTL
-866 VNDEFQT
+866 NAEFVE

>member
-1 MLKLKL
+1 MQDSFT
-7 YLILI
+7 
-12 QSFAYTL
+12 QS
-19 KINPKTLRYNSLNFS
+19 
-34 LKGFHARFIRICY
+34 Y
-47 PPPPQSAI
+47 PPPPQSDI
-55 KHRTPNNEEIELPT
+55 KDRAPNNAPSNGEIELPT

-75 KKELRDYQKQAIY
+75 KKELRDYQKQAINN
-88 SYLEKRQ
+88 YLEKRQ
-95 FNPTQKHFMF
+95 SNPTQKHFMF

-117 AGLILECYKQGY
+117 AGLILECCKQGY
-129 QNFIFFVNSASILEK
+129 QNFIFFVNSTSILEK
-144 TKLNFIDSASS
+144 TKLNFTDSVSS
-155 KYLFSENINI
+155 KYLFSETINI
-165 NDENTEIKSINNLNE
+165 NDENTEIKSINNLSE
-180 SHNNAINIYFSTIQG
+180 SHENAINIYFSTIQG
-195 LFSLFTRAKENAI
+195 LFSLFTKAKENAI

-231 TKKKLNDSE
+231 TKKKLNNAES
-240 ASEKRNWESVVKLA
+240 SEKRNWESVVKLA

-270 PNEKSVK
+270 PKEKSIE
-277 EKYENLK
+277 EKYKNLK
-284 AFTYTLKEF
+284 VITYTLKEF

-328 LAQHHNIENF
+328 LAQHYNIENF

-350 ESRKNQERFN
+350 DSKENQERFN
-360 TFLENLNPLDLENFF
+360 TFLENLSPLDLENFF

-380 AFFKAA
+380 AFFKDA
-386 KSFFDEKNYAPNLV
+386 KNFFDKQHYTSNL
-400 ALLQNKFKES
+400 AQLLQTKFKKS
-410 VQINTNNE
+410 TQINTNNE

-462 KNKANQKDTIK
+462 KNKASQKDTTK

-488 YNDFKPS
+488 YNDLKPS
-495 CIEFYQRKFDLFNP
+495 SIEFYQRKFDLFNP
-509 LSALERLDYHAI
+509 LSALERLDYHAV
-521 YDSEFIAKL
+521 YDSEFIAQL
-530 KKELQELGLGFIE
+530 NNELQDLGLGFVNE
-543 KEKEKT
+543 KQ

-572 NLFNMDYSDPV
+572 NLFNKDYTDPV
-583 EVKLKSLHVP
+583 GVKLQSLHVP
-593 LFAFGVREKKVD
+593 LYAFNVREKKVD
-605 FKEENKGDRT
+605 FKEENKGDTT
-615 YYMTHAL
+615 YYIPHTL
-622 NKIPLNYF
+622 DKIPLNYF

-653 NNKVGFIEQYI
+653 NNKVGFIEHYI

-673 NQKFDDNKTLLK
+673 NQKFDDNKILLK
-685 LAVYVIENLK
+685 LAVYIIENLK
-695 DTLLKEQNEP
+695 DTLLKEQDKYD
-705 SVSALELK
+705 VSALELK
-713 EFETHNKSLSTSEW
+713 EFEAHNKSLSVSEL
-727 EKDVPPYEWL
+727 EKDIPFYEWL

-744 LDSDLEREF
+744 LDSDLERDF
-753 LGFIND
+753 LDFINN
-759 HKELLNKKFKEW
+759 HKEVLDKKFKEW

-785 CNIEGPFY
+785 CNIENSPYY

-808 EDGFLGFTCYMEA
+808 SDEFLGFTCYMEA
-821 KGEHLEPSNAWKKEF
+821 KGEHLEHSNAWKEEF
-836 LGMLENATLKS
+836 LEMLENATLKS

-852 HLKGLPFFTLHNRE
+852 NLKGLPFFTLKNSV
-866 VNDEFQT
+866 VNSEFKT
-873 AFHQTFKDKEC
+873 AFDQIFKD

>member
-1 MLKLKL
+1 
-7 YLILI
+7 
-12 QSFAYTL
+12 
-19 KINPKTLRYNSLNFS
+19 P
-34 LKGFHARFIRICY
+34 

-55 KHRTPNNEEIELPT
+55 KNHALNNAPNNKEIDLPT

-75 KKELRDYQKQAIY
+75 KKELRDYQKKAIHN
-88 SYLEKRQ
+88 YLEKRQ

-117 AGLILECYKQGY
+117 AGLILECCKQGY
-129 QNFIFFVNSASILEK
+129 QNFIFFVNSTSILEK
-144 TKLNFIDSASS
+144 TKLNFTDSVSS

-231 TKKKLNDSE
+231 TKKKLSDAE
-240 ASEKRNWESVVKLA
+240 FSEKRNWESVVKLA

-270 PNEKSVK
+270 PKEKSVE
-277 EKYENLK
+277 EKYKNLK
-284 AFTYTLKEF
+284 VVTYTLKEF

-306 YENKELE
+306 YENKGLE

-350 ESRKNQERFN
+350 DSKENQERFN
-360 TFLENLNPLDLENFF
+360 AFLENLSPLDLENFF
-375 NHSRN
+375 HYSRN
-380 AFFKAA
+380 AFFKDA
-386 KSFFDEKNYAPNLV
+386 KNFFDEKNYTANLV
-400 ALLQNKFKES
+400 AFLQTKFKKS
-410 VQINTNNE
+410 TQINTNNE

-462 KNKANQKDTIK
+462 KNKASQKDTTK

-495 CIEFYQRKFDLFNP
+495 RIEFYQRKFDFSNP

-521 YDSEFIAKL
+521 YNSEFIAQL
-530 KKELQELGLGFIE
+530 KKELQDLGLGFVNE
-543 KEKEKT
+543 KQ

-566 TKDKKK
+566 KREKNN
-572 NLFNMDYSDPV
+572 NLFNKDYTDPV
-583 EVKLKSLHVP
+583 KVKLQSLHVP
-593 LFAFGVREKKVD
+593 LFAFNVHEKKVD
-605 FKEENKGDRT
+605 FKEENKGDTT
-615 YYMTHAL
+615 YYIPHTL
-622 NKIPLNYF
+622 DKIPLNYF
-630 LKALNLKNLDFKT
+630 LKALNLKNLNFKT

-653 NNKVGFIEQYI
+653 NNKVEFIERYV
-664 SPLKTNFHK
+664 SSLKTNFHK
-673 NQKFDDNKTLLK
+673 NQKFDNNEILLK
-685 LAVYVIENLK
+685 LAVYIIENLK
-695 DTLLKEQNEP
+695 DTLLKEQDKYE
-705 SVSALELK
+705 VSALELK
-713 EFETHNKSLSTSEW
+713 EFETHNKSLSASEW
-727 EKDVPPYEWL
+727 EKDIPFYEWL

-753 LGFIND
+753 LVFIND
-759 HKELLNKKFKEW
+759 HKEVLDKKFKEW

-785 CNIEGPFY
+785 CNIEDSPY
-793 AQGFEPDFILFAQTH
+793 YVQGFEPDFILFAQTH
-808 EDGFLGFTCYMEA
+808 SDEFLGFTCYMEA

-836 LGMLENATLKS
+836 LEMLENATLKS

-852 HLKGLPFFTLHNRE
+852 HLKGLPFFTLHNNKE
-866 VNDEFQT
+866 VNGEFQT
-873 AFHQTFKDKEC
+873 AFHQIFKDNKC

>member
-1 MLKLKL
+1 M
-7 YLILI
+7 
-12 QSFAYTL
+12 SC
-19 KINPKTLRYNSLNFS
+19 KIHPFKVT
-34 LKGFHARFIRICY
+34 
-47 PPPPQSAI
+47 PPPQSAI
-55 KHRTPNNEEIELPT
+55 KNHALNNAPSNGEIELPT
-69 HITSNL
+69 HITSNF
-75 KKELRDYQKQAIY
+75 KKELRDYQKKAIHH
-88 SYLEKRQ
+88 YLEKRQ
-95 FNPTQKHFMF
+95 SNPTQKHFMF

-129 QNFIFFVNSASILEK
+129 QNFIFFVNSTSILEK
-144 TKLNFIDSASS
+144 TKLNFTDSVSS

-180 SHNNAINIYFSTIQG
+180 SHNGAINIYFSTIQG
-195 LFSLFTRAKENAI
+195 LFSLLTKAKENAI

-270 PNEKSVK
+270 PKEKSVK
-277 EKYENLK
+277 EKYKNLK
-284 AFTYTLKEF
+284 VATYTLKEF

-350 ESRKNQERFN
+350 ESKKNQERFN
-360 TFLENLNPLDLENFF
+360 TFLENLSPLDLENFF
-375 NHSRN
+375 HYSRN
-380 AFFKAA
+380 AFFKDA
-386 KSFFDEKNYAPNLV
+386 KNFFDERNYTANLV
-400 ALLQNKFKES
+400 AFLQTKFKKS
-410 VQINTNNE
+410 TQINTNNE
-418 KELEKGMLLL
+418 KELEKGMPLL

-462 KNKANQKDTIK
+462 KNKASQKDTTK

-495 CIEFYQRKFDLFNP
+495 RIEFYQRKFDFSNP

-530 KKELQELGLGFIE
+530 KEELRELGLGLI
-543 KEKEKT
+543 EKEKT
-549 TIPLTPTKRF
+549 TILLTPTKRF

-572 NLFNMDYSDPV
+572 NLFNKDYSDSV
-583 EVKLKSLHVP
+583 EAKLQSLHVP
-593 LFAFGVREKKVD
+593 LFAFNVREKKVD
-605 FKEENKGDRT
+605 FKEENKGDTT
-615 YYMTHAL
+615 YYIPHTL
-622 NKIPLNYF
+622 DKIPLNYF

-653 NNKVGFIEQYI
+653 NNKVGFIERYV
-664 SPLKTNFHK
+664 SSLKTNFHK
-673 NQKFDDNKTLLK
+673 SQKFDDNEILLK
-685 LAVYVIENLK
+685 LAVYIIGNLK
-695 DTLLKEQNEP
+695 DTLLKEQDKYE
-705 SVSALELK
+705 VSALELK
-713 EFETHNKSLSTSEW
+713 EFETHNKSLSASEW
-727 EKDVPPYEWL
+727 EKDIPFYEWL

-744 LDSDLEREF
+744 LDSDLERKF
-753 LGFIND
+753 LNFINKN
-759 HKELLNKKFKEW
+759 KEILDKKFKEW
-771 CVLRNDHFTELKVF
+771 CVLRNDHFAELKVF
-785 CNIEGPFY
+785 CDIEGPFY

-808 EDGFLGFTCYMEA
+808 SDEFLGFTCYMEA

-836 LGMLENATLKS
+836 LEMLENATLKS

-852 HLKGLPFFTLHNRE
+852 HLKGLPFFTLHNGV
-866 VNDEFQT
+866 VNGEFKT

>member
-1 MLKLKL
+1 M
-7 YLILI
+7 
-12 QSFAYTL
+12 
-19 KINPKTLRYNSLNFS
+19 
-34 LKGFHARFIRICY
+34 
-47 PPPPQSAI
+47 
-55 KHRTPNNEEIELPT
+55 
-69 HITSNL
+69 TSNL
-75 KKELRDYQKQAIY
+75 KNELRNYQKQAINN
-88 SYLEKRQ
+88 YLEKRQ
-95 FNPTQKHFMF
+95 SNPFQKHFMF

-129 QNFIFFVNSASILEK
+129 QNFIFFVNSTSILEK
-144 TKLNFIDSASS
+144 TKLNFIDSVSS

-180 SHNNAINIYFSTIQG
+180 SHSNAINIYFSTIQG
-195 LFSLFTRAKENAI
+195 LFSLFTKAKENAI
-208 TLEDL
+208 SIEDL

-231 TKKKLNDSE
+231 TKKKLSDAEFN
-240 ASEKRNWESVVKLA
+240 EKHNWESVVKLA

-277 EKYENLK
+277 DKYENLK
-284 AFTYTLKEF
+284 VITYALKEF

-328 LAQHHNIENF
+328 LAQHHHIESF

-350 ESRKNQERFN
+350 DSKENQERFN
-360 TFLENLNPLDLENFF
+360 AFLENLSPLDLENFF

-380 AFFKAA
+380 AFFKDA
-386 KSFFDEKNYAPNLV
+386 KNFFDKQHYTPNLA
-400 ALLQNKFKES
+400 ALLQTKFKKS

-418 KELEKGMLLL
+418 KELEKSMLLL

-433 RDNPKRV
+433 RQNPKRV

-462 KNKANQKDTIK
+462 KNKANQKDTTK

-488 YNDFKPS
+488 YNDLKPS
-495 CIEFYQRKFDLFNP
+495 QIEFYQRKFDLFNP
-509 LSALERLDYHAI
+509 LSALERLDYHAV
-521 YDSEFIAKL
+521 YDSEFIAQL
-530 KKELQELGLGFIE
+530 KKELQVLGLGFVNE
-543 KEKEKT
+543 KQ
-549 TIPLTPTKRF
+549 TIPLTPTKNL

-566 TKDKKK
+566 TKNKKK
-572 NLFNMDYSDPV
+572 NLFNKDYTDPV
-583 EVKLKSLHVP
+583 KVKLQSLHVP

-605 FKEENKGDRT
+605 FKEENKGDKT
-615 YYMTHAL
+615 YYKPYTL
-622 NKIPLNYF
+622 DNIPLNYF
-630 LKALNLKNLDFKT
+630 LKSLNLKNLDFKT

-653 NNKVGFIEQYI
+653 NNKVEFIERYI

-673 NQKFDDNKTLLK
+673 NQKFDDNKNLLK
-685 LAVYVIENLK
+685 LAVYIIENLK
-695 DTLLKEQNEP
+695 DTLLKEQDKYD
-705 SVSALELK
+705 VSALELK
-713 EFETHNKSLSTSEW
+713 EFETHNRSLSASEL
-727 EKDVPPYEWL
+727 EKDIPFYEWL

-759 HKELLNKKFKEW
+759 HKEVLDKKFKEW

-785 CNIEGPFY
+785 CNIENSPYY

-808 EDGFLGFTCYMEA
+808 SDEFLGFTCYMEA
-821 KGEHLEPSNAWKKEF
+821 KGEHLKHSNAWKEEF
-836 LGMLENATLKS
+836 LEMLENAALKS
-847 HNKKL
+847 RNKKL
-852 HLKGLPFFTLHNRE
+852 DLKGLPFFTLKNSV
-866 VNDEFQT
+866 VNGEFNT
-873 AFHQTFKDKEC
+873 AFNQIFKDQEC

>member
-1 MLKLKL
+1 
-7 YLILI
+7 
-12 QSFAYTL
+12 
-19 KINPKTLRYNSLNFS
+19 
-34 LKGFHARFIRICY
+34 
-47 PPPPQSAI
+47 PPPQSAI
-55 KHRTPNNEEIELPT
+55 KNHTLNNAPNDKEIELPT

-88 SYLEKRQ
+88 NYLEKRQ
-95 FNPTQKHFMF
+95 SHPTQKHFMF

-129 QNFIFFVNSASILEK
+129 QNFIFFVNSTSILEK
-144 TKLNFIDSASS
+144 TKLNFTDSASS

-284 AFTYTLKEF
+284 AITYTLKEF

-350 ESRKNQERFN
+350 ESKKNQERFN
-360 TFLENLNPLDLENFF
+360 AFLENLSPLDLENFF
-375 NHSRN
+375 HYSRN

-386 KSFFDEKNYAPNLV
+386 KNFFDEKKHTPNLV
-400 ALLQNKFKES
+400 AFLQTKFKKS
-410 VQINTNNE
+410 AQINTNNE

-462 KNKANQKDTIK
+462 KNKASQKDTTK

-488 YNDFKPS
+488 YNDFKPN

-530 KKELQELGLGFIE
+530 NNELQDLGLGFVDE
-543 KEKEKT
+543 KQ

-566 TKDKKK
+566 KREKNN
-572 NLFNMDYSDPV
+572 NLFNKDYSDPV
-583 EVKLKSLHVP
+583 EATLKSLHVP
-593 LFAFGVREKKVD
+593 LFGFNVREKKVD

-615 YYMTHAL
+615 YYIPHTL
-622 NKIPLNYF
+622 DKIPLNYF

-653 NNKVGFIEQYI
+653 NNKVEFIEQYI

-673 NQKFDDNKTLLK
+673 NQKFDNNEILLK
-685 LAVYVIENLK
+685 LAVYIIENLK
-695 DTLLKEQNEP
+695 DTLLKEQDKYD
-705 SVSALELK
+705 VSALELK
-713 EFETHNKSLSTSEW
+713 EFETHNKSLSASEW
-727 EKDVPPYEWL
+727 ERNIPPYEWL

-744 LDSDLEREF
+744 LDSGLERDF
-753 LGFIND
+753 LDFINKN
-759 HKELLNKKFKEW
+759 KEILDKKFKEW
-771 CVLRNDHFTELKVF
+771 CVLRNDHFAELKVF

-808 EDGFLGFTCYMEA
+808 EDEFLGFTCYMEA

-836 LGMLENATLKS
+836 LEMLENATLKS

-852 HLKGLPFFTLHNRE
+852 HLKGLPFFTFTNNNRTL
-866 VNDEFQT
+866 NAEFVE
-873 AFHQTFKDKEC
+873 AFHQIFKDKEC

>member
-1 MLKLKL
+1 M
-7 YLILI
+7 
-12 QSFAYTL
+12 
-19 KINPKTLRYNSLNFS
+19 
-34 LKGFHARFIRICY
+34 KGFHARFIHSKL

-55 KHRTPNNEEIELPT
+55 KNHALNNAPNNKEIELPT

-75 KKELRDYQKQAIY
+75 KKELRDYQKKAIY
-88 SYLEKRQ
+88 NYLEKRQ
-95 FNPTQKHFMF
+95 SNPTQKHFMF

-144 TKLNFIDSASS
+144 TKLNFTDSVSS

-165 NDENTEIKSINNLNE
+165 NDENIEIKSINNLNE

-284 AFTYTLKEF
+284 VVTYTLKEF

-350 ESRKNQERFN
+350 ESKKNQERFN
-360 TFLENLNPLDLENFF
+360 AFLENLSPLDLENFF
-375 NHSRN
+375 NYSRN
-380 AFFKAA
+380 AFFKDA
-386 KSFFDEKNYAPNLV
+386 KNFFDKQKYTPNLA
-400 ALLQNKFKES
+400 ALLQTKFKKS
-410 VQINTNNE
+410 TQINTNNE
-418 KELEKGMLLL
+418 KELEKGMPLL

-433 RDNPKRV
+433 RNNPKRV

-462 KNKANQKDTIK
+462 KNKASQKDTIK

-495 CIEFYQRKFDLFNP
+495 RIEFYQRKFDLNNP

-521 YDSEFIAKL
+521 YDSEFIAQL
-530 KKELQELGLGFIE
+530 KKELQDLGLGLI
-543 KEKEKT
+543 EKEKT

-572 NLFNMDYSDPV
+572 NLFNMDYSGPV
-583 EVKLKSLHVP
+583 EATLKSLHVP
-593 LFAFGVREKKVD
+593 LFGFIVREKKVD
-605 FKEENKGDRT
+605 FKEENKGDTT
-615 YYMTHAL
+615 YYEPHTL
-622 NKIPLNYF
+622 DEIPINYF

-643 LKKAFKKHAF
+643 LKKAFKKHPF
-653 NNKVGFIEQYI
+653 NNKVEFIERYV
-664 SPLKTNFHK
+664 SSLKTNFHK
-673 NQKFDDNKTLLK
+673 NQKFDNNEILLK
-685 LAVYVIENLK
+685 LAVYIIENLK
-695 DTLLKEQNEP
+695 DTLLKEQDKYE
-705 SVSALELK
+705 VSALELK
-713 EFETHNKSLSTSEW
+713 EFETHNKSLSASEW
-727 EKDVPPYEWL
+727 EKDIPFYEWL

-744 LDSDLEREF
+744 LDSDLERKF

-759 HKELLNKKFKEW
+759 HKEVLDKKFKEW

-785 CNIEGPFY
+785 CNIENSPFY

-808 EDGFLGFTCYMEA
+808 EDEFLGFTCYMEV

-836 LGMLENATLKS
+836 LEMLENATLKS

-852 HLKGLPFFTLHNRE
+852 HLKGLPFFTLHNLHNNE
-866 VNDEFQT
+866 AVNGEFQT
-873 AFHQTFKDKEC
+873 AFNQIFNFNQIFKDHKC

>member
-1 MLKLKL
+1 
-7 YLILI
+7 
-12 QSFAYTL
+12 
-19 KINPKTLRYNSLNFS
+19 
-34 LKGFHARFIRICY
+34 
-47 PPPPQSAI
+47 
-55 KHRTPNNEEIELPT
+55 
-69 HITSNL
+69 
-75 KKELRDYQKQAIY
+75 
-88 SYLEKRQ
+88 
-95 FNPTQKHFMF
+95 MF

-117 AGLILECYKQGY
+117 AALILECYKQGY
-129 QNFIFFVNSASILEK
+129 QNFIFFVNSTSILEK
-144 TKLNFIDSASS
+144 TKLNFTDSASS
-155 KYLFSENINI
+155 KYLFSETIHI
-165 NDENTEIKSINNLNE
+165 NDENTEIKSINNLSE
-180 SHNNAINIYFSTIQG
+180 SHENAINIYFSTIQG
-195 LFSLFTRAKENAI
+195 LFSLFTKAKEDAI
-208 TLEDL
+208 TLENL

-270 PNEKSVK
+270 PKEKSVE
-277 EKYENLK
+277 EKYKNLK
-284 AFTYTLKEF
+284 VATYTLKEF

-350 ESRKNQERFN
+350 YSKENQERFN
-360 TFLENLNPLDLENFF
+360 AFLENLSPLDLENFF
-375 NHSRN
+375 NDSRN
-380 AFFKAA
+380 AFFKDA
-386 KSFFDEKNYAPNLV
+386 KNFFDKQKYTPNLT
-400 ALLQNKFKES
+400 AFLQTKFKKS

-418 KELEKGMLLL
+418 KELEKSMPLL

-440 IFSVDKLN
+440 VFSVDKLN

-462 KNKANQKDTIK
+462 KNKASQKDTTK

-488 YNDFKPS
+488 YNDFKPNR
-495 CIEFYQRKFDLFNP
+495 IEFYQRKFELFNP

-521 YDSEFIAKL
+521 YDSEFIAQL
-530 KKELQELGLGFIE
+530 KKDLKEIGLRLTDE
-543 KEKEKT
+543 NKEKQ
-549 TIPLTPTKRF
+549 TIPLTPTKHF

-566 TKDKKK
+566 TKDKNK
-572 NLFNMDYSDPV
+572 NLFNKDYTDPV
-583 EVKLKSLHVP
+583 KATLKSLHVP
-593 LFAFGVREKKVD
+593 LFGFIVHEKKVD
-605 FKEENKGDRT
+605 FKEDHKGDKT
-615 YYMTHAL
+615 YYIPHTL
-622 NKIPLNYF
+622 DKIPINYF

-653 NNKVGFIEQYI
+653 NNKVEFIKQYI
-664 SPLKTNFHK
+664 SHLKTNFHK
-673 NQKFDDNKTLLK
+673 NQKFDDNKILLK
-685 LAVYVIENLK
+685 LAVYIIENLK
-695 DTLLKEQNEP
+695 NTLLKEQDKY

-713 EFETHNKSLSTSEW
+713 EFETHNKSLSASEW
-727 EKDVPPYEWL
+727 EKNIPFYEWL

-744 LDSDLEREF
+744 LDSDLERDF
-753 LGFIND
+753 LDFINS
-759 HKELLNKKFKEW
+759 HKEVLDKKFKEW

-785 CNIEGPFY
+785 CNIEDSPYY

-808 EDGFLGFTCYMEA
+808 EDEFLGFTCYMEA

-836 LGMLENATLKS
+836 LEMLENATLKS

-852 HLKGLPFFTLHNRE
+852 HLKGLPFFTLHNSV
-866 VNDEFQT
+866 VNGEFAT
-873 AFHQTFKDKEC
+873 AFDQIFKDKEC

>member
-1 MLKLKL
+1 MQDSS
-7 YLILI
+7 I
-12 QSFAYTL
+12 QS
-19 KINPKTLRYNSLNFS
+19 
-34 LKGFHARFIRICY
+34 Y

-55 KHRTPNNEEIELPT
+55 KNHALNNAPNNKEIELPT

-88 SYLEKRQ
+88 NYLEKRQ
-95 FNPTQKHFMF
+95 SHPTQKHFMF

-117 AGLILECYKQGY
+117 AALILECCKQGY

-144 TKLNFIDSASS
+144 TKLNFTDSASS

-165 NDENTEIKSINNLNE
+165 NDESTEIKSINNLNE
-180 SHNNAINIYFSTIQG
+180 SHNGAINIYFSTIQG
-195 LFSLFTRAKENAI
+195 LFSLFTKAKENAI
-208 TLEDL
+208 SIEDL

-270 PNEKSVK
+270 PKEKSVE
-277 EKYENLK
+277 EKYKNLK
-284 AFTYTLKEF
+284 VATYTLKEF

-350 ESRKNQERFN
+350 DSKANQERFN
-360 TFLENLNPLDLENFF
+360 AFLENLSPLDLENFF
-375 NHSRN
+375 HYSQN
-380 AFFKAA
+380 AFFKDA
-386 KSFFDEKNYAPNLV
+386 KNFFDEQNHTPNLT
-400 ALLQNKFKES
+400 ALLQTKFKKS
-410 VQINTNNE
+410 TQINTNNE

-433 RDNPKRV
+433 RDNPERV

-448 EGWDVLNLFDIVRL
+448 EGWDVLNLFDIIRL
-462 KNKANQKDTIK
+462 KNKANQKDTTK

-495 CIEFYQRKFDLFNP
+495 RIEFYQRKFDLDNS
-509 LSALERLDYHAI
+509 LSTLERLDYHAV

-530 KKELQELGLGFIE
+530 NNELQDLGLGFVNE
-543 KEKEKT
+543 KQ

-566 TKDKKK
+566 TKDKNK
-572 NLFNMDYSDPV
+572 NLFNVDYSGPV
-583 EVKLKSLHVP
+583 EATLKSLHVP
-593 LFAFGVREKKVD
+593 LFGFIVREKKVD

-615 YYMTHAL
+615 YYIPHTL
-622 NKIPLNYF
+622 DKIPINYF

-653 NNKVGFIEQYI
+653 NNKVGFIERYI

-673 NQKFDDNKTLLK
+673 NQKFDDNNILLK
-685 LAVYVIENLK
+685 LAVYIIENLK
-695 DTLLKEQNEP
+695 DTLLKEQDKP

-713 EFETHNKSLSTSEW
+713 EFETHNKSLSASEW
-727 EKDVPPYEWL
+727 EKDIPLYEWL

-744 LDSDLEREF
+744 LDSDLERDF
-753 LGFIND
+753 LVFIND
-759 HKELLNKKFKEW
+759 NKEILDKKFKEW

-785 CNIEGPFY
+785 CNIENSPYY

-808 EDGFLGFTCYMEA
+808 EDEFLGFTCYMEA
-821 KGEHLEPSNAWKKEF
+821 KGEHLEPSNAWKEEF
-836 LGMLENATLKS
+836 LETLENATLKS

-852 HLKGLPFFTLHNRE
+852 HLKGLPFFTFTNNNRTP
-866 VNDEFQT
+866 NAEFVE

>member
-1 MLKLKL
+1 MQDSS
-7 YLILI
+7 I
-12 QSFAYTL
+12 QS
-19 KINPKTLRYNSLNFS
+19 
-34 LKGFHARFIRICY
+34 Y

-55 KHRTPNNEEIELPT
+55 KDRTPNNAPSNGEIELPT

-75 KKELRDYQKQAIY
+75 KKELRDYQKKAIHN
-88 SYLEKRQ
+88 YLEKRQ
-95 FNPTQKHFMF
+95 FNPFQKHFMF

-117 AGLILECYKQGY
+117 AGLILECCKQGY

-144 TKLNFIDSASS
+144 TKLNFTDSVSS

-195 LFSLFTRAKENAI
+195 LFSLFTKAKENAI

-254 LEQNK
+254 LKQNK

-277 EKYENLK
+277 SKYENLK
-284 AFTYTLKEF
+284 VVTYTLKQF

-350 ESRKNQERFN
+350 DSKENQERFN
-360 TFLENLNPLDLENFF
+360 TFLENLSPLDLENFF
-375 NHSRN
+375 HYSRN

-386 KSFFDEKNYAPNLV
+386 KNFFDEKNYTANLV
-400 ALLQNKFKES
+400 AFLQTKFKKS
-410 VQINTNNE
+410 TQINTNNE
-418 KELEKGMLLL
+418 KELEKGMPLL
-428 NSLED
+428 NSLEE

-462 KNKANQKDTIK
+462 KNKASQKDTTK

-488 YNDFKPS
+488 YNDFKPGR
-495 CIEFYQRKFDLFNP
+495 IEFYQRKFDLSNP
-509 LSALERLDYHAI
+509 LSALERLDYHAV
-521 YDSEFIAKL
+521 YDSEFIAQLNKG
-530 KKELQELGLGFIE
+530 LQDLGLGFVNE
-543 KEKEKT
+543 KQ

-566 TKDKKK
+566 KREKNN
-572 NLFNMDYSDPV
+572 NLFNKDYSDPV
-583 EVKLKSLHVP
+583 EATLKSLHVP
-593 LFAFGVREKKVD
+593 LFGFIVREKKVD
-605 FKEENKGDRT
+605 FKEENKGDTT
-615 YYMTHAL
+615 YYIPHTL
-622 NKIPLNYF
+622 DKIPINYF

-653 NNKVGFIEQYI
+653 NNKVGFIERYI

-673 NQKFDDNKTLLK
+673 SQKFDNNEILLK
-685 LAVYVIENLK
+685 LAVYIIENLK
-695 DTLLKEQNEP
+695 DTLLKEQDKP
-705 SVSALELK
+705 SVRALELK
-713 EFETHNKSLSTSEW
+713 EFETHNKSLSASEW
-727 EKDVPPYEWL
+727 ERNIPPYEWL

-744 LDSDLEREF
+744 LDSGLERDF
-753 LGFIND
+753 LDFINKN
-759 HKELLNKKFKEW
+759 KEILDKKFKEW
-771 CVLRNDHFTELKVF
+771 CVLRNDHFAELKVF

-808 EDGFLGFTCYMEA
+808 EDEFLGFTCYMEA
-821 KGEHLEPSNAWKKEF
+821 KGEHLDPSNAWKKEF
-836 LGMLENATLKS
+836 LEMLENATLKS

-852 HLKGLPFFTLHNRE
+852 HLKGLPFFTFTNNNRTL
-866 VNDEFQT
+866 NTEFFE
-873 AFHQTFKDKEC
+873 AFDQTFKDHKC

>member
-1 MLKLKL
+1 
-7 YLILI
+7 
-12 QSFAYTL
+12 
-19 KINPKTLRYNSLNFS
+19 
-34 LKGFHARFIRICY
+34 
-47 PPPPQSAI
+47 
-55 KHRTPNNEEIELPT
+55 
-69 HITSNL
+69 
-75 KKELRDYQKQAIY
+75 
-88 SYLEKRQ
+88 
-95 FNPTQKHFMF
+95 MF

-117 AGLILECYKQGY
+117 AGLILEYYKQGY
-129 QNFIFFVNSASILEK
+129 QNFIFFVNSTSILEK
-144 TKLNFIDSASS
+144 TKLNFIDSVSS

-180 SHNNAINIYFSTIQG
+180 SQTSAINIYFSTIQG
-195 LFSLFTRAKENAI
+195 LFSLFTKAKENAI
-208 TLEDL
+208 SIEDL

-231 TKKKLNDSE
+231 TKKKLSDAES
-240 ASEKRNWESVVKLA
+240 SEKHNWESVVKLA

-270 PNEKSVK
+270 PNEKSV
-277 EKYENLK
+277 EDKYKNLK
-284 AFTYTLKEF
+284 VITYTLKEF

-350 ESRKNQERFN
+350 YSKENQERFN
-360 TFLENLNPLDLENFF
+360 AFLENLSPLDLENFF

-380 AFFKAA
+380 AFFKDA
-386 KSFFDEKNYAPNLV
+386 KNFFDKQHYTPNLA
-400 ALLQNKFKES
+400 ALLQTKFKKS

-433 RDNPKRV
+433 KQNPKRV

-462 KNKANQKDTIK
+462 KNKASQKDTTK

-488 YNDFKPS
+488 YNDLKPS
-495 CIEFYQRKFDLFNP
+495 QIEFYQRKFDLFNP

-530 KKELQELGLGFIE
+530 KKELQDLGLGFANE
-543 KEKEKT
+543 KQ
-549 TIPLTPTKRF
+549 TIPLTPTKNL

-566 TKDKKK
+566 TKNKNK
-572 NLFNMDYSDPV
+572 NLFNKDYTDSV
-583 EVKLKSLHVP
+583 GVKLQSLHVP

-605 FKEENKGDRT
+605 FKEENKGGDKT
-615 YYMTHAL
+615 YYIPHTL
-622 NKIPLNYF
+622 DKIPLNYF

-653 NNKVGFIEQYI
+653 NNKVEFIERYI
-664 SPLKTNFHK
+664 SQLKTNFHK
-673 NQKFDDNKTLLK
+673 NQKFDDNKILLK
-685 LAVYVIENLK
+685 LAVYIIENLK
-695 DTLLKEQNEP
+695 DTLLKEQDKYD
-705 SVSALELK
+705 VSALELK
-713 EFETHNKSLSTSEW
+713 EFETHNRSLSASEF
-727 EKDVPPYEWL
+727 EKDIPFYEWL

-744 LDSDLEREF
+744 LDSDLERDF
-753 LGFIND
+753 LDFIND
-759 HKELLNKKFKEW
+759 HKEVLDKKFKEW

-785 CNIEGPFY
+785 CNIENSHYY

-808 EDGFLGFTCYMEA
+808 SDEFLGFTCYMEA
-821 KGEHLEPSNAWKKEF
+821 KGEHLEHSNAWKEEF
-836 LGMLENATLKS
+836 LEMLENAALKS

-852 HLKGLPFFTLHNRE
+852 DLKGLPFFTLHNR
-866 VNDEFQT
+866 VANSEFTT
-873 AFHQTFKDKEC
+873 AFNQIFKDQKC

>member
-1 MLKLKL
+1 
-7 YLILI
+7 
-12 QSFAYTL
+12 
-19 KINPKTLRYNSLNFS
+19 
-34 LKGFHARFIRICY
+34 
-47 PPPPQSAI
+47 
-55 KHRTPNNEEIELPT
+55 
-69 HITSNL
+69 
-75 KKELRDYQKQAIY
+75 
-88 SYLEKRQ
+88 
-95 FNPTQKHFMF
+95 MF

-129 QNFIFFVNSASILEK
+129 QNFIFFVNSTSILEK
-144 TKLNFIDSASS
+144 TKLNFIDSVSS
-155 KYLFSENINI
+155 KYLFSENITI
-165 NDENTEIKSINNLNE
+165 NDENTEIKSINHLNE
-180 SHNNAINIYFSTIQG
+180 SQTSAINIYFSTIQG
-195 LFSLFTRAKENAI
+195 LFSLFTKLKENAI
-208 TLEDL
+208 SIEDL

-231 TKKKLNDSE
+231 TKKKLSDAESN
-240 ASEKRNWESVVKLA
+240 EKHNWESVVKLA

-277 EKYENLK
+277 DKYKNLK
-284 AFTYTLKEF
+284 VITYTLREF

-350 ESRKNQERFN
+350 DSKENQERFN
-360 TFLENLNPLDLENFF
+360 AFLENLSPLDLENFF

-380 AFFKAA
+380 DFFKDA
-386 KSFFDEKNYAPNLV
+386 KNFFDKQHYTPNLA
-400 ALLQNKFKES
+400 ALLQTKFKKS

-418 KELEKGMLLL
+418 KELEKSMLLL

-433 RDNPKRV
+433 RQNPKRV

-462 KNKANQKDTIK
+462 KNKASQKDTTK

-488 YNDFKPS
+488 YNDLKPNQ
-495 CIEFYQRKFDLFNP
+495 IEFYQRKFDLFNP

-530 KKELQELGLGFIE
+530 NNELQVLGLGFVNE
-543 KEKEKT
+543 KQP
-549 TIPLTPTKRF
+549 IPLTPTKNL

-566 TKDKKK
+566 TKNKNK
-572 NLFNMDYSDPV
+572 NLFNKDYTDPV
-583 EVKLKSLHVP
+583 KVKLQSLHVP

-605 FKEENKGDRT
+605 FKEENKGDTT
-615 YYMTHAL
+615 YYIPHTL

-653 NNKVGFIEQYI
+653 SNKVGFIEQYI

-673 NQKFDDNKTLLK
+673 NQKFDDNKILLK
-685 LAVYVIENLK
+685 LAVYIIENLK
-695 DTLLKEQNEP
+695 DTLLKEQDKYD
-705 SVSALELK
+705 VSALELK
-713 EFETHNKSLSTSEW
+713 EFETHNRSLSASEL
-727 EKDVPPYEWL
+727 EKDIPLYEWL

-744 LDSDLEREF
+744 LDSDLERDF
-753 LGFIND
+753 LDFIND
-759 HKELLNKKFKEW
+759 HKEVLDKKFKEW
-771 CVLRNDHFTELKVF
+771 CVLRNDRFTELKVF
-785 CNIEGPFY
+785 CNIENSPYY

-808 EDGFLGFTCYMEA
+808 SDEFLGFTCYVEA
-821 KGEHLEPSNAWKKEF
+821 KGEHLERSNAWKEEF
-836 LGMLENATLKS
+836 LEMLENAALKS

-852 HLKGLPFFTLHNRE
+852 DLKGLPFFMLKNR
-866 VNDEFQT
+866 VANSEFTT
-873 AFHQTFKDKEC
+873 AFNQIFKDQEC

>member
-1 MLKLKL
+1 MHSKL
-7 YLILI
+7 
-12 QSFAYTL
+12 
-19 KINPKTLRYNSLNFS
+19 
-34 LKGFHARFIRICY
+34 

-55 KHRTPNNEEIELPT
+55 KDRTPNNAPSNKEIDLPT

-75 KKELRDYQKQAIY
+75 KKELRDYQKKAIY
-88 SYLEKRQ
+88 NYLEKRQ
-95 FNPTQKHFMF
+95 SHPTQKHFMF

-129 QNFIFFVNSASILEK
+129 QNFIFFVNSTSILEK
-144 TKLNFIDSASS
+144 TKLNFTDSTSS

-195 LFSLFTRAKENAI
+195 LFSLFTKAKENAI

-270 PNEKSVK
+270 PKEKSVK
-277 EKYENLK
+277 DKYKNLK
-284 AFTYTLKEF
+284 VVTYTLKEF

-350 ESRKNQERFN
+350 ESKKNQERFN
-360 TFLENLNPLDLENFF
+360 AFLENLSPLNLENFF
-375 NHSRN
+375 HYSRN
-380 AFFKAA
+380 AFFKDA
-386 KSFFDEKNYAPNLV
+386 KKFFDEKNYTANLV
-400 ALLQNKFKES
+400 ALLQTKFKKS
-410 VQINTNNE
+410 TQINTNNE

-462 KNKANQKDTIK
+462 KNKASQKDTIK

-495 CIEFYQRKFDLFNP
+495 RIEFYQRKFDFSNP
-509 LSALERLDYHAI
+509 LSALERLDYHAV
-521 YDSEFIAKL
+521 YDSEFIAQL
-530 KKELQELGLGFIE
+530 KKELQDLGLGFVNE
-543 KEKEKT
+543 KQ

-572 NLFNMDYSDPV
+572 NLFNMDYSDPI
-583 EVKLKSLHVP
+583 EATLKSLHAP
-593 LFAFGVREKKVD
+593 LFAFDVREKKVD

-615 YYMTHAL
+615 YYIPHTL
-622 NKIPLNYF
+622 DKIPLNYF

-643 LKKAFKKHAF
+643 LKKVFKKHPF

-664 SPLKTNFHK
+664 SHLKTNFHK
-673 NQKFDDNKTLLK
+673 DQKFDDNKILLK
-685 LAVYVIENLK
+685 LAVYIIENLK
-695 DTLLKEQNEP
+695 DTLLKEQDKYE
-705 SVSALELK
+705 VSALELK
-713 EFETHNKSLSTSEW
+713 EFETHNKSLSASEL
-727 EKDVPPYEWL
+727 EKGIPYEWL

-744 LDSDLEREF
+744 LDSDLERKF
-753 LGFIND
+753 LVFIND
-759 HKELLNKKFKEW
+759 HKEVLDKKFKEW

-785 CNIEGPFY
+785 CNIENSPYY

-808 EDGFLGFTCYMEA
+808 SDEFLGFTCYMEA

-836 LGMLENATLKS
+836 LETLENAALKS

-852 HLKGLPFFTLHNRE
+852 HLKGLPFFTSTNNNRTL
-866 VNDEFQT
+866 NAEFVE
-873 AFHQTFKDKEC
+873 AFNQTFKDNKC

>member
-1 MLKLKL
+1 MQDSF
-7 YLILI
+7 I
-12 QSFAYTL
+12 Q
-19 KINPKTLRYNSLNFS
+19 
-34 LKGFHARFIRICY
+34 GY
-47 PPPPQSAI
+47 PPPPQSA
-55 KHRTPNNEEIELPT
+55 KKSHTPNNAPNHGGIELPT

-75 KKELRDYQKQAIY
+75 KKELRDYQKQAIHH
-88 SYLEKRQ
+88 YLEKRQ
-95 FNPTQKHFMF
+95 SNPTQKHFMF

-117 AGLILECYKQGY
+117 AGLILECCKQGY
-129 QNFIFFVNSASILEK
+129 QNFIFFVNSTSILEK
-144 TKLNFIDSASS
+144 TKLNFTDSASS
-155 KYLFSENINI
+155 KYLFSETIHI
-165 NDENTEIKSINNLNE
+165 NDENIEIKSINNLNE
-180 SHNNAINIYFSTIQG
+180 SHNSAINIYFSTIQC
-195 LFSLFTRAKENAI
+195 LFSLFTKAKENAI
-208 TLEDL
+208 SIEDL

-240 ASEKRNWESVVKLA
+240 ASWESVVKLA

-277 EKYENLK
+277 DKYENLK
-284 AFTYTLKEF
+284 VVTYTLKEF

-306 YENKELE
+306 YENKDLE

-350 ESRKNQERFN
+350 DSKQNQECFN
-360 TFLENLNPLDLENFF
+360 AFLENLSPSDLENFF

-380 AFFKAA
+380 AFFKDA
-386 KSFFDEKNYAPNLV
+386 KDFFDKQNYTPNL
-400 ALLQNKFKES
+400 AAFLQTKFKKS

-418 KELEKGMLLL
+418 KELENGMLLL

-462 KNKANQKDTIK
+462 KNKASRKDTTK

-488 YNDFKPS
+488 FNDFKPNR
-495 CIEFYQRKFDLFNP
+495 IEFYQRKFDFSNP

-521 YDSEFIAKL
+521 YDSEFIAQL
-530 KKELQELGLGFIE
+530 NNGLQDLGLRFE
-543 KEKEKT
+543 NENKEKQ
-549 TIPLTPTKRF
+549 TIPLTPTKHF

-566 TKDKKK
+566 TKDKNK
-572 NLFNMDYSDPV
+572 NLFNKDYTDSV
-583 EVKLKSLHVP
+583 EVKLQSLHVP
-593 LFAFGVREKKVD
+593 LFGFIVHEKKVD
-605 FKEENKGDRT
+605 FKEDHKGDKT
-615 YYMTHAL
+615 FYLPHAL
-622 NKIPLNYF
+622 DEIPLNYF

-653 NNKVGFIEQYI
+653 NNKVEFIKEYI

-673 NQKFDDNKTLLK
+673 NQKFDDNKILLK
-685 LAVYVIENLK
+685 LAVYIIENLK
-695 DTLLKEQNEP
+695 DTLLKEQDKY
-705 SVSALELK
+705 SVSELELK
-713 EFETHNKSLSTSEW
+713 EFETHNKSLSASEL
-727 EKDVPPYEWL
+727 EKGIPFYEWL

-744 LDSDLEREF
+744 LDSELERAF
-753 LGFIND
+753 LNFIND
-759 HKELLNKKFKEW
+759 NKEVLDKKFKEW

-785 CNIEGPFY
+785 CGIKDSPYY
-793 AQGFEPDFILFAQTH
+793 AEGFEPDFILFAQTH
-808 EDGFLGFTCYMEA
+808 SDEFLGFTCYMEA
-821 KGEHLEPSNAWKKEF
+821 KGEHLEHFNAWKKEF
-836 LGMLENATLKS
+836 LEMLENADLKS
-847 HNKKL
+847 RNKKL
-852 HLKGLPFFTLHNRE
+852 DLKGLPFFTLHNHNGAVA
-866 VNDEFQT
+866 VNKKFNT
-873 AFHQTFKDKEC
+873 AFNQIFKDQEC

>member
-1 MLKLKL
+1 M
-7 YLILI
+7 
-12 QSFAYTL
+12 QDSFASVT
-19 KINPKTLRYNSLNFS
+19 
-34 LKGFHARFIRICY
+34 

-55 KHRTPNNEEIELPT
+55 KDRTPNSTPNNAPNNKEIELPT

-88 SYLEKRQ
+88 NYLEKRQ
-95 FNPTQKHFMF
+95 SHPTQKHFMF

-117 AGLILECYKQGY
+117 AALILECYKQGY
-129 QNFIFFVNSASILEK
+129 QNFIFFVNSTSILGK
-144 TKLNFIDSASS
+144 TKLNFTDSVSS

-195 LFSLFTRAKENAI
+195 LFSLFTKAKENAI
-208 TLEDL
+208 SIEDL

-270 PNEKSVK
+270 PKEKSVE
-277 EKYENLK
+277 EKYKNLK
-284 AFTYTLKEF
+284 VVTYTLKEF

-350 ESRKNQERFN
+350 DSKENQERFN
-360 TFLENLNPLDLENFF
+360 TFLENLSPLDLENFF
-375 NHSRN
+375 HYSRN
-380 AFFKAA
+380 AFFKDA
-386 KSFFDEKNYAPNLV
+386 KNFFDKQHYTPNLV
-400 ALLQNKFKES
+400 AFLQTKFKKS
-410 VQINTNNE
+410 TQINTNNE

-433 RDNPKRV
+433 RDSPKRV

-462 KNKANQKDTIK
+462 KNKASQKDTTK

-495 CIEFYQRKFDLFNP
+495 RTEFYQRKFDFSNP
-509 LSALERLDYHAI
+509 LSALERLDYHAV

-530 KKELQELGLGFIE
+530 NNELRELGLGLI
-543 KEKEKT
+543 EKEKT

-572 NLFNMDYSDPV
+572 NLFNKDYSDPV
-583 EVKLKSLHVP
+583 EATLKSLHVP
-593 LFAFGVREKKVD
+593 LFGFIVREKKVD
-605 FKEENKGDRT
+605 FKEENKGDT
-615 YYMTHAL
+615 AYYIPHTL
-622 NKIPLNYF
+622 DKIPINYF

-653 NNKVGFIEQYI
+653 NNKVEFIERYV
-664 SPLKTNFHK
+664 SSLKTNFHK
-673 NQKFDDNKTLLK
+673 SQKFDNNEILLK
-685 LAVYVIENLK
+685 LAVYIIENLK
-695 DTLLKEQNEP
+695 DTLLKEQDKYE
-705 SVSALELK
+705 VSALELK
-713 EFETHNKSLSTSEW
+713 EFETHNKSLSASEW
-727 EKDVPPYEWL
+727 EKDIPFYEWL

-744 LDSDLEREF
+744 LDSKLEREF

-759 HKELLNKKFKEW
+759 HKEVLDKKFKEW

-785 CNIEGPFY
+785 CDIEDSPYY

-808 EDGFLGFTCYMEA
+808 SDEFLGFTCYMEA

-836 LGMLENATLKS
+836 LEMLENATLKS

-852 HLKGLPFFTLHNRE
+852 HLKGLPFFTLHNSV
-866 VNDEFQT
+866 VNGEFQT
-873 AFHQTFKDKEC
+873 AFHQTFKDQKC